1 MSKVFLLSLL
11 LLLSTVSATAR
22 KVVRVACVGN
32 SITYGTGIANRERD
46 AYPSQLQRLLGKDFV
61 VGNFGKPGATLLRHG
76 HRPYFLQ
83 TEFRDALQ
91 FKADI
96 AVIHLGINDT
106 DPRNWPNFR
115 DEFVS
120 DYVALMD
127 SLRKVN
133 PKVRIILA
141 RLTPIRY
148 DHPRFDSGTEL
159 WRREISQTID
169 RIAQAQGVE
178 LIDFYQPLIAH
189 PDWLSDGIHPDPR
202 GAKALAETVYKG
214 ITGNYG
220 GLQLAPIF
228 SDGMVLQRGGC
239 YIHGLANAGAN
250 VVVRY
255 NDQLLGK
262 TVANNRGEWRIWTVL
277 SQPVERG
284 VLTIAAGREVKRF
297 NDVAVGEV
305 WLCSGQSN
313 MAFPLKQSATA
324 QQTLTHCNDNGLRIF
339 NMRPRWETDN
349 VAWDSTALAEVD
361 ALCLF
366 APQSWHAAAPEIV
379 GDCSAVAYYMG
390 KMLRDSLKV
399 PVGIVCNA
407 VGGTPTEAWIDRPVL
422 EQHFS
427 PIFRHWNNN
436 DFVMDWVRSRAA
448 RNLALRPD
456 ARHPYHP
463 AYCYEA
469 GMRPLEGFTFK
480 GIVWYQGESNAHNAT
495 TYARLLR
502 LLEESWTQRFTQTAQ
517 ATARVSEGLDSL
529 TPALR
534 VQQLTF
540 ARQRPFYLV
549 QLSSIERPSWTWFRD
564 TQRRLARELHLPL
577 IVTSDKGLRHDVHP
591 PYKFEVGTRIGRAVL
606 RHDYGFAQSP
616 LSPEIVSALRAG
628 SSVWLTL
635 STPMPLTTSDQQPM
649 RTFEVA
655 GADEQ
660 FHPAVAEITATG
672 QIVLSSPAVRTP
684 CHVRYGW
691 QPFSEGNVVS
701 LQGLPLSTFRW
712 EVQ

>member
-1 MSKVFLLSLL
+1 MYKFLLSLF
-11 LLLSTVSATAR
+11 LLLSTLSATAR

-32 SITYGTGIANRERD
+32 SITYGTGIANREHD
-46 AYPSQLQRLLGKDFV
+46 AYPAQLQRMLGKDYV

-76 HRPYFLQ
+76 HRPYFQQ
-83 TEFRDALQ
+83 TEFRDAMQ
-91 FKADI
+91 FKGDI

-106 DPRNWPNFR
+106 DPRNWCNFR
-115 DEFVS
+115 DEFVG

-127 SLRKVN
+127 SLRQAN
-133 PKVRIILA
+133 PKVRIILS

-159 WRREISQTID
+159 WRREISETID
-169 RIAQAQGVE
+169 RIAASQGVE

-220 GLQLAPIF
+220 GLQLFALF

-239 YIHGLANAGAN
+239 YIQGVANAGAN
-250 VVVRY
+250 VVVSY
-255 NDQLLGK
+255 DGKELGK
-262 TVANNRGEWRIWTVL
+262 VVANNRGEWRIWTVL

-284 VLTIAAGREVKRF
+284 TLTIAAGREVKRF
-297 NDVAVGEV
+297 KDVAVGEV

-313 MAFPLKQSATA
+313 MAFKVKQAATA
-324 QQTLTHCNDNGLRIF
+324 QQALAQCNDNGLRLY
-339 NMRPRWETDN
+339 NMSPRWETDN
-349 VAWDSTALAEVD
+349 VSWDSTALAEVD
-361 ALCLF
+361 QLRLF
-366 APQSWHAAAPEIV
+366 EARPWSIASPESV
-379 GDCSAVAYYMG
+379 GDFSAVAYYMG

-407 VGGTPTEAWIDRPVL
+407 VGGTPTEAWVDRPVL

-427 PIFRHWNNN
+427 QIFRNWRGN
-436 DFVMDWVRSRAA
+436 DFVMDWVRGRAA
-448 RNLALRPD
+448 KNVALRPE

-469 GMRPLEGFTFK
+469 GMLPLEGYTFK
-480 GIVWYQGESNAHNAT
+480 GVAWYQGESNAHNAT

-549 QLSSIERPSWTWFRD
+549 QLSSIERPSWAWFRE
-564 TQRRLARELHLPL
+564 TQRSLAQELHLPL

-591 PYKFEVGTRIGRAVL
+591 PYKAEVGERLARAVL
-606 RHDYGFAQSP
+606 HNDYGFAQSP
-616 LSPEIVSALRAG
+616 LSPEVTAAHRAG

-635 STPMPLTTSDQQPM
+635 AAPMRLTTSDQQPM
-649 RTFEVA
+649 RTFEMA
-655 GADEQ
+655 GVDER
-660 FHPAVAEITATG
+660 FYPAVAEVTAGG
-672 QIVLSSPAVRTP
+672 QIVLSSSAVPTP
-684 CHVRYGW
+684 RYVRYGW

-701 LQGLPLSTFRW
+701 SQGLPLSTFRL
-712 EVQ
+712 VVK

>member
-76 HRPYFLQ
+76 HRPYFQQ

-115 DEFVS
+115 DEFAS

-127 SLRKVN
+127 SFRKVN

-159 WRREISQTID
+159 WRREISQTIE
-169 RIAQAQGVE
+169 RIAQAQGLE

-214 ITGNYG
+214 ITGNCG

-284 VLTIAAGREVKRF
+284 ILTIAAGR
-297 NDVAVGEV
+297 
-305 WLCSGQSN
+305 
-313 MAFPLKQSATA
+313 
-324 QQTLTHCNDNGLRIF
+324 
-339 NMRPRWETDN
+339 
-349 VAWDSTALAEVD
+349 
-361 ALCLF
+361 
-366 APQSWHAAAPEIV
+366 
-379 GDCSAVAYYMG
+379 
-390 KMLRDSLKV
+390 
-399 PVGIVCNA
+399 
-407 VGGTPTEAWIDRPVL
+407 
-422 EQHFS
+422 
-427 PIFRHWNNN
+427 
-436 DFVMDWVRSRAA
+436 
-448 RNLALRPD
+448 
-456 ARHPYHP
+456 
-463 AYCYEA
+463 
-469 GMRPLEGFTFK
+469 
-480 GIVWYQGESNAHNAT
+480 
-495 TYARLLR
+495 
-502 LLEESWTQRFTQTAQ
+502 
-517 ATARVSEGLDSL
+517 
-529 TPALR
+529 
-534 VQQLTF
+534 
-540 ARQRPFYLV
+540 
-549 QLSSIERPSWTWFRD
+549 
-564 TQRRLARELHLPL
+564 
-577 IVTSDKGLRHDVHP
+577 
-591 PYKFEVGTRIGRAVL
+591 
-606 RHDYGFAQSP
+606 
-616 LSPEIVSALRAG
+616 
-628 SSVWLTL
+628 
-635 STPMPLTTSDQQPM
+635 
-649 RTFEVA
+649 
-655 GADEQ
+655 
-660 FHPAVAEITATG
+660 
-672 QIVLSSPAVRTP
+672 
-684 CHVRYGW
+684 
-691 QPFSEGNVVS
+691 
-701 LQGLPLSTFRW
+701 
-712 EVQ
+712 

>member
-1 MSKVFLLSLL
+1 MYKFLLSLF
-11 LLLSTVSATAR
+11 LLLSTLSATAR

-32 SITYGTGIANRERD
+32 SITYGTGIANREHD
-46 AYPSQLQRLLGKDFV
+46 AYPAQLQRMLGKDYV

-76 HRPYFLQ
+76 HRPYFQQ
-83 TEFRDALQ
+83 TEFRDAMQ
-91 FKADI
+91 FKGDI

-106 DPRNWPNFR
+106 DPRNWCNFR
-115 DEFVS
+115 DEFVG

-127 SLRKVN
+127 SLRQAN
-133 PKVRIILA
+133 PKVRIILS

-159 WRREISQTID
+159 WRREISETID
-169 RIAQAQGVE
+169 RIAASQGVE

-220 GLQLAPIF
+220 GLQLSALF

-239 YIHGLANAGAN
+239 YIQGVANAGAN
-250 VVVRY
+250 VVVSY
-255 NDQLLGK
+255 DGKELGK
-262 TVANNRGEWRIWTVL
+262 TVANNRGEWRIWAVL

-284 VLTIAAGREVKRF
+284 TLTVAAGREVKRF
-297 NDVAVGEV
+297 KDVAVGEV

-313 MAFPLKQSATA
+313 MAFKVKQAATA
-324 QQTLTHCNDNGLRIF
+324 QQTLTQCNDNGLRLY
-339 NMRPRWETDN
+339 NMSPRWETDN
-349 VAWDSTALAEVD
+349 VSWDSTALAEVD
-361 ALCLF
+361 QLRLF
-366 APQSWHAAAPEIV
+366 EARPWSVASPESV
-379 GDCSAVAYYMG
+379 GDFSAVAYYMG

-407 VGGTPTEAWIDRPVL
+407 VGGTPTEAWVDRPVL
-422 EQHFS
+422 EQRFS
-427 PIFRHWNNN
+427 QIFRNWRGN
-436 DFVMDWVRSRAA
+436 DFVMDWVRGRAA
-448 RNLALRPD
+448 KNVALRPE

-469 GMRPLEGFTFK
+469 GMHPLEGYTFK
-480 GIVWYQGESNAHNAT
+480 GVAWYQGESNAHNAT
-495 TYARLLR
+495 TYAQLLR

-534 VQQLTF
+534 VQQLAF

-549 QLSSIERPSWTWFRD
+549 QLSSIERPSWAWFRE
-564 TQRRLARELHLPL
+564 TQRSLAQELHLPL

-591 PYKFEVGTRIGRAVL
+591 PYKAEVGERLARAVL
-606 RHDYGFAQSP
+606 HNDYGFAQSP
-616 LSPEIVSALRAG
+616 LSPEVTAAHRAG

-635 STPMPLTTSDQQPM
+635 AAPMRLTTSDQLPM
-649 RTFEVA
+649 RTFEMA
-655 GADEQ
+655 GVDER
-660 FHPAVAEITATG
+660 FYPAVAEVTAGG
-672 QIVLSSPAVRTP
+672 QIVLSSSAVSTP
-684 CHVRYGW
+684 RYVRYGW

-701 LQGLPLSTFRW
+701 SQGLPLSTFRL
-712 EVQ
+712 EVK

>member
-1 MSKVFLLSLL
+1 MYKFLLSLF
-11 LLLSTVSATAR
+11 LLLSTLSATAR

-32 SITYGTGIANRERD
+32 SITYGTGIANREHD
-46 AYPSQLQRLLGKDFV
+46 AYPAQLQRMLGRDYV

-76 HRPYFLQ
+76 HRPYFQQ
-83 TEFRDALQ
+83 TEFRDAMQ
-91 FKADI
+91 FKGDI

-106 DPRNWPNFR
+106 DPRNWCNFR
-115 DEFVS
+115 DEFVG

-127 SLRKVN
+127 SLRQAN
-133 PKVRIILA
+133 PKVRIILS

-189 PDWLSDGIHPDPR
+189 PDWLSDGIHPDSR

-220 GLQLAPIF
+220 GLQLSALF

-239 YIHGLANAGAN
+239 YIQGVANAGAN
-250 VVVRY
+250 VVVSY
-255 NDQLLGK
+255 DGKELGK
-262 TVANNRGEWRIWTVL
+262 TVANNRGEWRIWAVL

-284 VLTIAAGREVKRF
+284 TLTIAAGREVKRF
-297 NDVAVGEV
+297 KDVAVGEV

-313 MAFPLKQSATA
+313 MAFKVKQAATA
-324 QQTLTHCNDNGLRIF
+324 QQTLTQCNDNGLRLY
-339 NMRPRWETDN
+339 NMSPRWETDN
-349 VAWDSTALAEVD
+349 VSWDSTALAEVD
-361 ALCLF
+361 QLRFFEARPWSV
-366 APQSWHAAAPEIV
+366 ASPESV
-379 GDCSAVAYYMG
+379 GDFSAVAYYMG

-407 VGGTPTEAWIDRPVL
+407 VGGTPTEAWVDRPVL

-427 PIFRHWNNN
+427 QIFRNWRGN
-436 DFVMDWVRSRAA
+436 DFVMDWVRGRAA
-448 RNLALRPD
+448 KNVALRPE

-469 GMRPLEGFTFK
+469 GMRPLEGYTFK
-480 GIVWYQGESNAHNAT
+480 GVAWYQGESNAHNAT

-529 TPALR
+529 TPSLR
-534 VQQLTF
+534 VQQLAF

-606 RHDYGFAQSP
+606 CHDYGFVQSP

-672 QIVLSSPAVRTP
+672 QIVLSSPAVHTP
-684 CHVRYGW
+684 FHVRYGW

-701 LQGLPLSTFRW
+701 LQGLPLSTFRL
-712 EVQ
+712 VVK

>member
-1 MSKVFLLSLL
+1 MYKFLLSLF
-11 LLLSTVSATAR
+11 LLLSTLSATAR

-32 SITYGTGIANRERD
+32 SITYGTGIANREHD
-46 AYPSQLQRLLGKDFV
+46 AYPAQLQRMLGKDYV

-76 HRPYFLQ
+76 HRPYFQQ
-83 TEFRDALQ
+83 TEFRDAMQ
-91 FKADI
+91 FKGDI

-106 DPRNWPNFR
+106 DPRNWCNFR
-115 DEFVS
+115 DEFVG

-127 SLRKVN
+127 SLRQAN
-133 PKVRIILA
+133 PKVRIILS

-159 WRREISQTID
+159 WRREISETID
-169 RIAQAQGVE
+169 RIAASQGVE

-220 GLQLAPIF
+220 GLQLSALF

-239 YIHGLANAGAN
+239 YIQGVANAGAN
-250 VVVRY
+250 VVVSY
-255 NDQLLGK
+255 DGKELGK
-262 TVANNRGEWRIWTVL
+262 VVANNRGEWRIWAVL

-284 VLTIAAGREVKRF
+284 TLTIAAGREVKRF
-297 NDVAVGEV
+297 KDVAVGEV

-313 MAFPLKQSATA
+313 MAFKVKQAATA
-324 QQTLTHCNDNGLRIF
+324 QQTLTQCNDNGLRLY
-339 NMRPRWETDN
+339 NMSPRWETDN
-349 VAWDSTALAEVD
+349 VSWDSTALAEVD
-361 ALCLF
+361 QLRLF
-366 APQSWHAAAPEIV
+366 EARPWSVASPESV
-379 GDCSAVAYYMG
+379 GDFSAVAYYMG

-407 VGGTPTEAWIDRPVL
+407 VGGTPTEAWVDRPVL

-427 PIFRHWNNN
+427 QIFRNWRGN
-436 DFVMDWVRSRAA
+436 DFVMDWVRGRAA
-448 RNLALRPD
+448 KNVALRPE

-469 GMRPLEGFTFK
+469 GMRPLEGYTFK
-480 GIVWYQGESNAHNAT
+480 GAAWYQGESNAHNAT

-549 QLSSIERPSWTWFRD
+549 QLSSIERPSWAWFRE
-564 TQRRLARELHLPL
+564 TQRSLAQELHLPL

-591 PYKFEVGTRIGRAVL
+591 PYKAEVGERLARAVL
-606 RHDYGFAQSP
+606 HNDYGFAQSP
-616 LSPEIVSALRAG
+616 LSPEVTAAHRAG

-635 STPMPLTTSDQQPM
+635 AAPMRLTTSDQLPM
-649 RTFEVA
+649 RTFEMA
-655 GADEQ
+655 GVDER
-660 FHPAVAEITATG
+660 FYPAVAEVTASG
-672 QIVLSSPAVRTP
+672 QIVLSSSAVPTP
-684 CHVRYGW
+684 RYVRYGW

-701 LQGLPLSTFRW
+701 SQGLPLSTFRL
-712 EVQ
+712 VVK

>member
-1 MSKVFLLSLL
+1 MYKFLLSLF
-11 LLLSTVSATAR
+11 LLLSTLSATAR

-32 SITYGTGIANRERD
+32 SITYGTGIANREQD
-46 AYPSQLQRLLGKDFV
+46 AYPAQLQRMLGKDYV

-76 HRPYFLQ
+76 HRPYFQQ
-83 TEFRDALQ
+83 TEFRDAMQ
-91 FKADI
+91 FKGDI

-106 DPRNWPNFR
+106 DPRNWCNFR
-115 DEFVS
+115 DEFVG

-127 SLRKVN
+127 SLRQAN
-133 PKVRIILA
+133 PKVRIILS

-159 WRREISQTID
+159 WRREISETID
-169 RIAQAQGVE
+169 RIAASQGVE

-220 GLQLAPIF
+220 GLQLSALF

-239 YIHGLANAGAN
+239 YIQGVANAGAN
-250 VVVRY
+250 VVVSY
-255 NDQLLGK
+255 DGKELGK
-262 TVANNRGEWRIWTVL
+262 VVANNRGEWRIWAVL

-284 VLTIAAGREVKRF
+284 TLTIAAGREVKRF
-297 NDVAVGEV
+297 KDVAVGEV

-313 MAFPLKQSATA
+313 MAFKVKQAATA
-324 QQTLTHCNDNGLRIF
+324 QQTLTQCNDNGLRLY
-339 NMRPRWETDN
+339 NMSPRWETDN
-349 VAWDSTALAEVD
+349 VSWDSTALAEVD
-361 ALCLF
+361 QLRLF
-366 APQSWHAAAPEIV
+366 EARPWSVASPESV
-379 GDCSAVAYYMG
+379 GDFSAVAYYMG

-407 VGGTPTEAWIDRPVL
+407 VGGTPTEAWVDRPVL

-427 PIFRHWNNN
+427 QIFRNWRGN
-436 DFVMDWVRSRAA
+436 DFVMDWVRGRAA
-448 RNLALRPD
+448 KNVALRPE

-469 GMRPLEGFTFK
+469 GMHPLEGYTFK
-480 GIVWYQGESNAHNAT
+480 GVAWYQGESNAHNAT
-495 TYARLLR
+495 TYAQLLR

-534 VQQLTF
+534 VQQLTY

-549 QLSSIERPSWTWFRD
+549 QLSSIERPSWAWFRE
-564 TQRRLARELHLPL
+564 TQRSLAQELHLPL

-591 PYKFEVGTRIGRAVL
+591 PYKAEVGERLARAVL
-606 RHDYGFAQSP
+606 HNDYGFAQSP
-616 LSPEIVSALRAG
+616 LSPEVTAAHRAG

-635 STPMPLTTSDQQPM
+635 AAPMRLTTSDQLPM
-649 RTFEVA
+649 RTFEMA
-655 GADEQ
+655 GVDER
-660 FHPAVAEITATG
+660 FYPAVAEVTAG
-672 QIVLSSPAVRTP
+672 GKIVLSSSAVPTP
-684 CHVRYGW
+684 RYVRYGW

-701 LQGLPLSTFRW
+701 SQGLPLSTFRL
-712 EVQ
+712 VVK

>member
-1 MSKVFLLSLL
+1 MYKFLLSLF
-11 LLLSTVSATAR
+11 LLLSTLSATAR

-32 SITYGTGIANRERD
+32 SITYGTGIANREHD
-46 AYPSQLQRLLGKDFV
+46 AYPAQLQRMLGKDYV

-76 HRPYFLQ
+76 HRPYFQQ
-83 TEFRDALQ
+83 TEFRDAMQ
-91 FKADI
+91 FKGDI

-106 DPRNWPNFR
+106 DPRNWCNFR
-115 DEFVS
+115 DEFVG

-127 SLRKVN
+127 SLRQAN
-133 PKVRIILA
+133 PKVRIILS

-159 WRREISQTID
+159 WRREISETID
-169 RIAQAQGVE
+169 RIAASQGVE

-220 GLQLAPIF
+220 GLQLSALF

-239 YIHGLANAGAN
+239 YIQGVANAGAN
-250 VVVRY
+250 VVVSY
-255 NDQLLGK
+255 EGKELGK
-262 TVANNRGEWRIWTVL
+262 VVANNRGEWRIWAVL

-284 VLTIAAGREVKRF
+284 TLTIAAGREVKRF
-297 NDVAVGEV
+297 KDVAVGEV

-313 MAFPLKQSATA
+313 MAFKVKQAATA
-324 QQTLTHCNDNGLRIF
+324 QQTLTQCNDNGLRLY
-339 NMRPRWETDN
+339 NMSPRWETDN
-349 VAWDSTALAEVD
+349 VSWDSTALAEMD
-361 ALCLF
+361 QLRLF
-366 APQSWHAAAPEIV
+366 EARPWRVASPESV
-379 GDCSAVAYYMG
+379 GDFSAVAYYMG

-407 VGGTPTEAWIDRPVL
+407 VGGTPTEAWVDRPVL

-427 PIFRHWNNN
+427 QIFRNWRGN
-436 DFVMDWVRSRAA
+436 DFVMDWVRGRAA
-448 RNLALRPD
+448 KNVALRPE

-469 GMRPLEGFTFK
+469 GMRLLEGYTFK
-480 GIVWYQGESNAHNAT
+480 GVAWYQGESNAHNAT

-529 TPALR
+529 TSALR

-549 QLSSIERPSWTWFRD
+549 QLSSIERPSWAWFRE
-564 TQRRLARELHLPL
+564 TQRSLAQELHLPL

-591 PYKFEVGTRIGRAVL
+591 PYKAEVGERLARAVL
-606 RHDYGFAQSP
+606 HNDYGFAQSP
-616 LSPEIVSALRAG
+616 LSPEVTAAHRAG

-635 STPMPLTTSDQQPM
+635 AAPMRLTTSDQQPM
-649 RTFEVA
+649 RTFEMA
-655 GADEQ
+655 GVDER
-660 FHPAVAEITATG
+660 FYPAVAEVTAGG
-672 QIVLSSPAVRTP
+672 QIVLSSSAVPTP
-684 CHVRYGW
+684 RYVRYGW

-701 LQGLPLSTFRW
+701 SQGLPLSTFRL
-712 EVQ
+712 EVK

>member
-1 MSKVFLLSLL
+1 MYKFLLSLF
-11 LLLSTVSATAR
+11 LLLSTLSATAR

-32 SITYGTGIANRERD
+32 SITYGTGIANREQD
-46 AYPSQLQRLLGKDFV
+46 AYPAQLQRMLGKDYV

-76 HRPYFLQ
+76 HRPYFQQ
-83 TEFRDALQ
+83 TEFRDAMQ
-91 FKADI
+91 FKGDI

-106 DPRNWPNFR
+106 DPRNWCNFR
-115 DEFVS
+115 DEFVG

-127 SLRKVN
+127 SLRQAN
-133 PKVRIILA
+133 PKVRIILS

-159 WRREISQTID
+159 WRREISETID
-169 RIAQAQGVE
+169 RIAASQGVE

-220 GLQLAPIF
+220 GLQLSALF

-239 YIHGLANAGAN
+239 YIQGVANAGAN
-250 VVVRY
+250 VVVSY
-255 NDQLLGK
+255 DGKELGK
-262 TVANNRGEWRIWTVL
+262 VVANNRGEWRIWAVL

-284 VLTIAAGREVKRF
+284 TLTIAAGREVKRF
-297 NDVAVGEV
+297 KDVAVGEV

-313 MAFPLKQSATA
+313 MAFKVKQAATA
-324 QQTLTHCNDNGLRIF
+324 QQTLTQCNDNGLRLY
-339 NMRPRWETDN
+339 NMSPRWETDN
-349 VAWDSTALAEVD
+349 VSWDSTALAEVD
-361 ALCLF
+361 QLRLF
-366 APQSWHAAAPEIV
+366 EARPWSVASPESV
-379 GDCSAVAYYMG
+379 GDFSAVAYYMG

-407 VGGTPTEAWIDRPVL
+407 VGGTPTEAWVDRPVL

-427 PIFRHWNNN
+427 QIFRNWRGN
-436 DFVMDWVRSRAA
+436 DFVMDWVRGRAA
-448 RNLALRPD
+448 KNVALRPE

-469 GMRPLEGFTFK
+469 GMHPLEGYTFK
-480 GIVWYQGESNAHNAT
+480 GVAWYQGESNAHNAT
-495 TYARLLR
+495 TYAQLLR

-534 VQQLTF
+534 VQQLAF

-549 QLSSIERPSWTWFRD
+549 QLSSIERPSWAWFRE
-564 TQRRLARELHLPL
+564 TQRSLAQELHLPL

-591 PYKFEVGTRIGRAVL
+591 PYKAEVGERLARAVL
-606 RHDYGFAQSP
+606 HNDYGFAQSP
-616 LSPEIVSALRAG
+616 LSPEVTAAHRAG

-635 STPMPLTTSDQQPM
+635 AAPMRLTTSDQLPM
-649 RTFEVA
+649 RTFEMA
-655 GADEQ
+655 GVDER
-660 FHPAVAEITATG
+660 FYPAVAEVTAGG
-672 QIVLSSPAVRTP
+672 QIVLSSSAVSTP
-684 CHVRYGW
+684 RYVRYGW

-701 LQGLPLSTFRW
+701 SQGLPLSTFRL
-712 EVQ
+712 EVK

>member
-1 MSKVFLLSLL
+1 MYKFLLSLF
-11 LLLSTVSATAR
+11 LLLSTLSATAR

-32 SITYGTGIANRERD
+32 SITYGTGIANREHD
-46 AYPSQLQRLLGKDFV
+46 AYPAQLQRMLGRDYV

-76 HRPYFLQ
+76 HRPYFQQ
-83 TEFRDALQ
+83 TEFRDAMQ
-91 FKADI
+91 FKGDI

-106 DPRNWPNFR
+106 DPRNWCNFR
-115 DEFVS
+115 DEFVG

-127 SLRKVN
+127 SLRQAN
-133 PKVRIILA
+133 PKVRIILS

-189 PDWLSDGIHPDPR
+189 PDWLSDGIHPDSR

-220 GLQLAPIF
+220 GLQLSALF

-239 YIHGLANAGAN
+239 YIQGVANAGAN
-250 VVVRY
+250 VVVSY
-255 NDQLLGK
+255 DGKELGK
-262 TVANNRGEWRIWTVL
+262 TVANNRGEWRIWAVL

-284 VLTIAAGREVKRF
+284 TLTIAAGREVKRF
-297 NDVAVGEV
+297 KDVAVGEV

-313 MAFPLKQSATA
+313 MAFKVKQAATA
-324 QQTLTHCNDNGLRIF
+324 QQTLTQCNDNGLRLY
-339 NMRPRWETDN
+339 NMSPRWETDN
-349 VAWDSTALAEVD
+349 VSWDSTALAEVD
-361 ALCLF
+361 QLRFFEARPWSV
-366 APQSWHAAAPEIV
+366 ASPESV
-379 GDCSAVAYYMG
+379 GDFSAVAYYMG

-407 VGGTPTEAWIDRPVL
+407 VGGTPTEAWVDRPVL

-427 PIFRHWNNN
+427 QIFRNWRGN
-436 DFVMDWVRSRAA
+436 DFVMDWVRGRAA
-448 RNLALRPD
+448 KNVALRPE

-469 GMRPLEGFTFK
+469 GMRPLEGYTFK
-480 GIVWYQGESNAHNAT
+480 GVAWYQGESNAHNAT

-549 QLSSIERPSWTWFRD
+549 QLSSIERPSWAWFRE
-564 TQRRLARELHLPL
+564 TQRSLAQELHLPL

-591 PYKFEVGTRIGRAVL
+591 PYKAEVGERLARAVL
-606 RHDYGFAQSP
+606 HNNYGFAQSP
-616 LSPEIVSALRAG
+616 LSPEVTAAHRAG

-635 STPMPLTTSDQQPM
+635 AAPVRLTTSDQQPM
-649 RTFEVA
+649 RTFEMA
-655 GADEQ
+655 GVDER
-660 FHPAVAEITATG
+660 FYPAVAEVTAGG
-672 QIVLSSPAVRTP
+672 QIVLSSSAVPTP
-684 CHVRYGW
+684 RYVRYGW
-691 QPFSEGNVVS
+691 QSFSEGNVVS
-701 LQGLPLSTFRW
+701 SQGLPLSTFRL
-712 EVQ
+712 VVK

>member
-1 MSKVFLLSLL
+1 MYKFLLSLF
-11 LLLSTVSATAR
+11 LLLSTLSATAR

-32 SITYGTGIANRERD
+32 SITYGTGIANREHD
-46 AYPSQLQRLLGKDFV
+46 AYPAQLQRMLGKDYV

-76 HRPYFLQ
+76 HRPYFQQ
-83 TEFRDALQ
+83 TEFRDAMQ
-91 FKADI
+91 FKGDI

-106 DPRNWPNFR
+106 DPRNWCNFR
-115 DEFVS
+115 DEFVG

-127 SLRKVN
+127 SLRQAN
-133 PKVRIILA
+133 PKVRIILS

-159 WRREISQTID
+159 WRREISETID
-169 RIAQAQGVE
+169 RIAASQGVE

-220 GLQLAPIF
+220 GLQLSALF

-239 YIHGLANAGAN
+239 YIQGVANAGAN
-250 VVVRY
+250 VVVSY
-255 NDQLLGK
+255 DGKELGK

-284 VLTIAAGREVKRF
+284 TLTIAAGREVKRF
-297 NDVAVGEV
+297 KDVAVGEV

-313 MAFPLKQSATA
+313 MAFKVKQAATA
-324 QQTLTHCNDNGLRIF
+324 QQTLTQCNDNGLRLY
-339 NMRPRWETDN
+339 NMSPRWETDN
-349 VAWDSTALAEVD
+349 VSWDSTALAEVD
-361 ALCLF
+361 QLRFFEARPWSV
-366 APQSWHAAAPEIV
+366 ASPESV
-379 GDCSAVAYYMG
+379 GDFSAVAYYMG

-407 VGGTPTEAWIDRPVL
+407 VGGTPTEAWVDRPVL
-422 EQHFS
+422 EQRFS
-427 PIFRHWNNN
+427 QIFRNWRGN
-436 DFVMDWVRSRAA
+436 DFVMDWVRGRAA
-448 RNLALRPD
+448 KNVALRPE

-469 GMRPLEGFTFK
+469 GMRPLEGYTFK
-480 GIVWYQGESNAHNAT
+480 GAAWYQGESNAHNVT

-534 VQQLTF
+534 VQQLAF

-549 QLSSIERPSWTWFRD
+549 QLSSIERPSWAWFRE
-564 TQRRLARELHLPL
+564 TQRSLAQELHLPL

-591 PYKFEVGTRIGRAVL
+591 PYKAEVGERLARAVL
-606 RHDYGFAQSP
+606 HNDYGFAQSP
-616 LSPEIVSALRAG
+616 LSPEVTAAHRAG

-635 STPMPLTTSDQQPM
+635 AAPMRLTTSDQLPM
-649 RTFEVA
+649 RTFEMA
-655 GADEQ
+655 GVDER
-660 FHPAVAEITATG
+660 FYPAVAEVTAGG
-672 QIVLSSPAVRTP
+672 QIVLSSSAVSTP
-684 CHVRYGW
+684 RYVRYGW

-701 LQGLPLSTFRW
+701 SQGLPLSTFRL
-712 EVQ
+712 EVK

>member
-1 MSKVFLLSLL
+1 MYKFLLSLF
-11 LLLSTVSATAR
+11 LLLSTLSATAR

-32 SITYGTGIANRERD
+32 SITYGTGIANREQD
-46 AYPSQLQRLLGKDFV
+46 AYPAQLQRMLGKDYV

-76 HRPYFLQ
+76 HRPYFQQ
-83 TEFRDALQ
+83 TEFRDAMQ
-91 FKADI
+91 FKGEI

-115 DEFVS
+115 DEFVG

-127 SLRKVN
+127 SLRQAN
-133 PKVRIILA
+133 PKVRIILS

-159 WRREISQTID
+159 WRREISETID
-169 RIAQAQGVE
+169 RIAASQGVE

-189 PDWLSDGIHPDPR
+189 PDWLSDGIHPDSR

-220 GLQLAPIF
+220 GLQLSPLF

-239 YIHGLANAGAN
+239 YIQGLANAGAN
-250 VVVRY
+250 VVVSY
-255 NDQLLGK
+255 DGKELGK
-262 TVANNRGEWRIWTVL
+262 AVTNNRGEWRIWAVL

-284 VLTIAAGREVKRF
+284 TLTIAAGRDVKRF
-297 NDVAVGEV
+297 KDVAVGEV

-313 MAFPLKQSATA
+313 MAFKVKQAATA
-324 QQTLTHCNDNGLRIF
+324 QQTLTQCNDNGLRLY
-339 NMRPRWETDN
+339 NMSPRWETDN
-349 VAWDSTALAEVD
+349 VSWDSTALAEMD
-361 ALCLF
+361 QLRLF
-366 APQSWHAAAPEIV
+366 EARPWSVASPESV
-379 GDCSAVAYYMG
+379 GDFSAVAYYMG

-407 VGGTPTEAWIDRPVL
+407 VGGTPTEAWVDRPVL

-427 PIFRHWNNN
+427 QIFRNWRGN
-436 DFVMDWVRSRAA
+436 DFVMDWVRGRAA
-448 RNLALRPD
+448 KNVALRPE

-469 GMRPLEGFTFK
+469 GMRPLEGYTFK
-480 GIVWYQGESNAHNAT
+480 GVTWYQGESNAHNAT

-517 ATARVSEGLDSL
+517 ATARVSEGLDSM

-534 VQQLTF
+534 VQQLAF
-540 ARQRPFYLV
+540 AKKHPFYLV
-549 QLSSIERPSWTWFRD
+549 QLSSIERPSWAWFRE
-564 TQRRLARELHLPL
+564 TQRSLAQELHLPL

-591 PYKFEVGTRIGRAVL
+591 PYKAEVGERLARAVL
-606 RHDYGFAQSP
+606 HNDYGFAQSP
-616 LSPEIVSALRAG
+616 QSPEVTTAHRAG

-635 STPMPLTTSDQQPM
+635 AAPMRLTTSDQLPM

-655 GADEQ
+655 GVDER
-660 FHPAVAEITATG
+660 FYPAVAEVTAGG
-672 QIVLSSPAVRTP
+672 QIVLSSSAVPTP
-684 CHVRYGW
+684 RYVRYGW

-701 LQGLPLSTFRW
+701 SQGLPLSTFRL
-712 EVQ
+712 EVK

>member
-1 MSKVFLLSLL
+1 MYKFLLSLF
-11 LLLSTVSATAR
+11 LLLSTLSATAR

-32 SITYGTGIANRERD
+32 SITYGTGIANREHD
-46 AYPSQLQRLLGKDFV
+46 AYPAQLQRMLGKDYV

-76 HRPYFLQ
+76 HRPYFQQ
-83 TEFRDALQ
+83 TEFRDAMQ
-91 FKADI
+91 FKGDI

-106 DPRNWPNFR
+106 DPRNWCNFR
-115 DEFVS
+115 DEFVG

-127 SLRKVN
+127 SLRQAN
-133 PKVRIILA
+133 PKVRIILS

-159 WRREISQTID
+159 WRREISETID
-169 RIAQAQGVE
+169 RIAASQGVE

-220 GLQLAPIF
+220 GLQLSALF

-239 YIHGLANAGAN
+239 YIQGVANAGAN
-250 VVVRY
+250 VVVSY
-255 NDQLLGK
+255 DGKELGK
-262 TVANNRGEWRIWTVL
+262 VVANNRGEWRIWTVL

-284 VLTIAAGREVKRF
+284 TLTIAAGREVKRF
-297 NDVAVGEV
+297 KDVAVGEV

-313 MAFPLKQSATA
+313 MAFKVKQAATA
-324 QQTLTHCNDNGLRIF
+324 QQTLTQCNDNGLRLY
-339 NMRPRWETDN
+339 NMSPRWETDN
-349 VAWDSTALAEVD
+349 VSWDSTALAEVD
-361 ALCLF
+361 QLRLF
-366 APQSWHAAAPEIV
+366 EARPWSVASPESV
-379 GDCSAVAYYMG
+379 GDFSAVAYYMG

-407 VGGTPTEAWIDRPVL
+407 VGGTPTEAWVDRPVL

-427 PIFRHWNNN
+427 QIFRNWRGN
-436 DFVMDWVRSRAA
+436 DFVMDWVRGRAA
-448 RNLALRPD
+448 KNVALRPE

-469 GMRPLEGFTFK
+469 GMRPLEGYTFK
-480 GIVWYQGESNAHNAT
+480 GVAWYQGESNAHNAT

-534 VQQLTF
+534 VQQLAF

-549 QLSSIERPSWTWFRD
+549 QLSSIERPSWAWFRE
-564 TQRRLARELHLPL
+564 TQRSLAQELHLPL

-591 PYKFEVGTRIGRAVL
+591 PYKAEVGERLARAVL
-606 RHDYGFAQSP
+606 HNDYGFAQSP
-616 LSPEIVSALRAG
+616 LSPEVTAAHRAG

-635 STPMPLTTSDQQPM
+635 AAPMRLTTTDQQPM
-649 RTFEVA
+649 RTFEMA

-672 QIVLSSPAVRTP
+672 QIVLSSPAVHTP
-684 CHVRYGW
+684 FHVRYGW

-701 LQGLPLSTFRW
+701 LQGLPLSTFRL
-712 EVQ
+712 EVK

>member
-1 MSKVFLLSLL
+1 MYKFLLSLF
-11 LLLSTVSATAR
+11 LLLSTLSATAR

-32 SITYGTGIANRERD
+32 SITYGTGIANREHD
-46 AYPSQLQRLLGKDFV
+46 AYPAQLQRMLGKDYV

-76 HRPYFLQ
+76 HRPYFQQ
-83 TEFRDALQ
+83 TEFRDAMQ
-91 FKADI
+91 FKGDI

-106 DPRNWPNFR
+106 DPRNWCNFR
-115 DEFVS
+115 DEFVG

-127 SLRKVN
+127 SLRQAN
-133 PKVRIILA
+133 PKVRIILS

-159 WRREISQTID
+159 WRREISETID
-169 RIAQAQGVE
+169 RIAASQGVE

-220 GLQLAPIF
+220 GLQLSALF

-239 YIHGLANAGAN
+239 YIQGVANAGAN
-250 VVVRY
+250 VVVSY
-255 NDQLLGK
+255 EGKELGK
-262 TVANNRGEWRIWTVL
+262 VVANNRGEWRIWAVL

-284 VLTIAAGREVKRF
+284 TLTIAAGREVKRF
-297 NDVAVGEV
+297 KDVAVGEV

-313 MAFPLKQSATA
+313 MAFKVKQAATA
-324 QQTLTHCNDNGLRIF
+324 QQTLTQCNDNGLRLY
-339 NMRPRWETDN
+339 NMSPRWETDN
-349 VAWDSTALAEVD
+349 VSWDSTALAEMD
-361 ALCLF
+361 QLRLF
-366 APQSWHAAAPEIV
+366 EARPWSVASPESV
-379 GDCSAVAYYMG
+379 GDFSAVAYYMG

-407 VGGTPTEAWIDRPVL
+407 VGGTPTEAWVDRPVL

-427 PIFRHWNNN
+427 QIFRNWRGN
-436 DFVMDWVRSRAA
+436 DFVMDWVRGRAA
-448 RNLALRPD
+448 KNVALRPE

-469 GMRPLEGFTFK
+469 GMRLLEGYTFK
-480 GIVWYQGESNAHNAT
+480 GVAWYQGESNAHNAT

-529 TPALR
+529 THALR
-534 VQQLTF
+534 VQQLAF

-549 QLSSIERPSWTWFRD
+549 QLSSIERPSWAWFRE
-564 TQRRLARELHLPL
+564 TQRSLAQELHLPL

-591 PYKFEVGTRIGRAVL
+591 PYKAEVGERLARAVL
-606 RHDYGFAQSP
+606 HNDYGFAQSP
-616 LSPEIVSALRAG
+616 LSPEVTAAHRAG

-635 STPMPLTTSDQQPM
+635 AAPMRLTTSDQQPM
-649 RTFEVA
+649 RTFEMA
-655 GADEQ
+655 GVDER
-660 FHPAVAEITATG
+660 FYPAVAEVTASG
-672 QIVLSSPAVRTP
+672 QIVLSSSAVPTP
-684 CHVRYGW
+684 RYVRYGW

-701 LQGLPLSTFRW
+701 SQGLPLSTFRL
-712 EVQ
+712 EVK

>member
-1 MSKVFLLSLL
+1 MYKFLLSLF
-11 LLLSTVSATAR
+11 LLLSTLSATAR

-32 SITYGTGIANRERD
+32 SITYGTGIANREYD
-46 AYPSQLQRLLGKDFV
+46 AYPAQLQRMLGKDYV

-76 HRPYFLQ
+76 HRPYFQQ
-83 TEFRDALQ
+83 TEFRDAMQ
-91 FKADI
+91 FKGDI

-106 DPRNWPNFR
+106 DPRNWCNFR
-115 DEFVS
+115 DEFVG

-127 SLRKVN
+127 SLRQAN
-133 PKVRIILA
+133 PKVRIILS

-159 WRREISQTID
+159 WRREISETID
-169 RIAQAQGVE
+169 RIAASQGVE

-220 GLQLAPIF
+220 GLQLSALF

-239 YIHGLANAGAN
+239 YIQGVANAGAN
-250 VVVRY
+250 VVVSY
-255 NDQLLGK
+255 DGKELGK

-284 VLTIAAGREVKRF
+284 TLTIAAGREVKRF
-297 NDVAVGEV
+297 KDVAVGEV

-313 MAFPLKQSATA
+313 MAFKVKQAATA
-324 QQTLTHCNDNGLRIF
+324 QQTLTQCNDNGLRLY
-339 NMRPRWETDN
+339 NMSPRWETDN
-349 VAWDSTALAEVD
+349 VSWDSTALAEVD
-361 ALCLF
+361 QLRFFEARPWSI
-366 APQSWHAAAPEIV
+366 ASPESV
-379 GDCSAVAYYMG
+379 GDFSAVAYYMG

-407 VGGTPTEAWIDRPVL
+407 VGGTPTEAWVDRPVL

-427 PIFRHWNNN
+427 QIFRNWRGN
-436 DFVMDWVRSRAA
+436 DFMMDWVRGRAA
-448 RNLALRPD
+448 KNVALRPE

-469 GMRPLEGFTFK
+469 GMRPLEGYTFK
-480 GIVWYQGESNAHNAT
+480 GVAWYQGESNAHNAT

-502 LLEESWTQRFTQTAQ
+502 LLEEGWTQRFTQTAQ

-534 VQQLTF
+534 VQQLAF

-549 QLSSIERPSWTWFRD
+549 QLSSIERPSWAWFRE
-564 TQRRLARELHLPL
+564 TQRSLAQELHLPL

-591 PYKFEVGTRIGRAVL
+591 PYKAEVGERLARAVL
-606 RHDYGFAQSP
+606 HNNYGFAQSP
-616 LSPEIVSALRAG
+616 LSPEVTAAHRAG

-635 STPMPLTTSDQQPM
+635 AAPMRLTTSDQQPM
-649 RTFEVA
+649 RTFEMA
-655 GADEQ
+655 GVDER
-660 FHPAVAEITATG
+660 FYPAVAEVTAGG
-672 QIVLSSPAVRTP
+672 QIVLSSSAVPTP
-684 CHVRYGW
+684 RYVRYGW

-701 LQGLPLSTFRW
+701 SQGLPLSTFRL
-712 EVQ
+712 EVK

>member
-1 MSKVFLLSLL
+1 MYKFLLSLF
-11 LLLSTVSATAR
+11 LLLSTLSATAR

-32 SITYGTGIANRERD
+32 SITYGTGIANREHD
-46 AYPSQLQRLLGKDFV
+46 AYPAQLQRMLGKDYV

-76 HRPYFLQ
+76 HRPYFQQ
-83 TEFRDALQ
+83 TEFRDAMQ
-91 FKADI
+91 FKGDI
-96 AVIHLGINDT
+96 AVVHLGINDT
-106 DPRNWPNFR
+106 DPRNWCNFR
-115 DEFVS
+115 DEFVG

-127 SLRKVN
+127 SLRQAN
-133 PKVRIILA
+133 PKVRIILS

-159 WRREISQTID
+159 WRREISETID
-169 RIAQAQGVE
+169 RIAASQGVE

-220 GLQLAPIF
+220 GLQLSALF

-239 YIHGLANAGAN
+239 YIQGVANAGAN
-250 VVVRY
+250 VVVSY
-255 NDQLLGK
+255 EGKELGK
-262 TVANNRGEWRIWTVL
+262 VVANNRGEWRIWAVL

-284 VLTIAAGREVKRF
+284 TLTIAAGREVKRF
-297 NDVAVGEV
+297 KDVAVGEV

-313 MAFPLKQSATA
+313 MAFKVKQAATA
-324 QQTLTHCNDNGLRIF
+324 QQALAQCNDNGLRLY
-339 NMRPRWETDN
+339 NMSPRWETDN
-349 VAWDSTALAEVD
+349 VSWDSTALAEVD
-361 ALCLF
+361 QLRLF
-366 APQSWHAAAPEIV
+366 EARPWSIASPESV
-379 GDCSAVAYYMG
+379 GDFSAVAYYMG

-407 VGGTPTEAWIDRPVL
+407 VGGTPTEAWVDRPVL

-427 PIFRHWNNN
+427 QIFRNWRGN
-436 DFVMDWVRSRAA
+436 DFVMDWVRGRAA
-448 RNLALRPD
+448 KNVALRPE

-469 GMRPLEGFTFK
+469 GMRPLEGYTFK
-480 GIVWYQGESNAHNAT
+480 GVAWYQGESNAHNAT

-534 VQQLTF
+534 VQQLAF

-549 QLSSIERPSWTWFRD
+549 QLSSIERPSWAWFRE
-564 TQRRLARELHLPL
+564 TQRSLAQELHLPL

-591 PYKFEVGTRIGRAVL
+591 PYKAEVGERLARAVL
-606 RHDYGFAQSP
+606 HNNYGFAQSP
-616 LSPEIVSALRAG
+616 LSPEVTAAHRAG

-635 STPMPLTTSDQQPM
+635 ATPIRLTTSDQLPM
-649 RTFEVA
+649 RTFEMA
-655 GADEQ
+655 GVDER
-660 FHPAVAEITATG
+660 FYPAVAEVTAGG
-672 QIVLSSPAVRTP
+672 QIVLSSSAVPTP
-684 CHVRYGW
+684 RYVRYGW

-701 LQGLPLSTFRW
+701 SQGLPLSTFRL
-712 EVQ
+712 EVK

>member
-1 MSKVFLLSLL
+1 MYKYLLSFLL
-11 LLLSTVSATAR
+11 LLTTLSATAR

-32 SITYGTGIANRERD
+32 SITYGTGIANRELD
-46 AYPSQLQRLLGKDFV
+46 AYPSQLQRMLGKDYL

-76 HRPYFLQ
+76 HRPYFQQ

-91 FKADI
+91 FKGDI

-115 DEFVS
+115 DEFVG

-127 SLRKVN
+127 SLRQAN
-133 PKVRIILA
+133 PKVRIILS

-159 WRREISQTID
+159 WRREISETID
-169 RIAQAQGVE
+169 RIAASQGVE
-178 LIDFYQPLIAH
+178 LIDFYQPLIVH
-189 PDWLSDGIHPDPR
+189 PDWLGDGIHPGPR

-220 GLQLAPIF
+220 GLQLSPLF

-239 YIHGLANAGAN
+239 YVQGLANAGAN
-250 VVVRY
+250 VVVSY
-255 NDQLLGK
+255 NGRELGK
-262 TVANNRGEWRIWTVL
+262 AVANNRGEWRIWAAL
-277 SQPVERG
+277 SQPVESG
-284 VLTIAAGREVKRF
+284 TLTIAAGREVKRF
-297 NDVAVGEV
+297 KDVAVGEV

-313 MAFPLKQSATA
+313 MAFKVKQAETA
-324 QQTLTHCNDNGLRIF
+324 QQTIAQCNDKGLRLY
-339 NMRPRWETDN
+339 NMSPRWETDN
-349 VAWDSTALAEVD
+349 VSWDSTALAEVD
-361 ALCLF
+361 QLRLF
-366 APQSWHAAAPEIV
+366 EAHPWKVASPESV
-379 GDCSAVAYYMG
+379 GDFSAVAYYMG

-422 EQHFS
+422 EEHFS
-427 PIFRHWNNN
+427 QIFRNWRGN
-436 DFVMDWVRSRAA
+436 DFVMDWVRGRAA
-448 RNLALRPD
+448 KNVALRPE

-469 GMRPLEGFTFK
+469 GMRPLEGYTFK
-480 GIVWYQGESNAHNAT
+480 GVAWYQGESNAHNAT

-517 ATARVSEGLDSL
+517 ATERVVVGLDSL
-529 TPALR
+529 TPQLR
-534 VQQLTF
+534 LQQLAF
-540 ARQRPFYLV
+540 AKKHPFYLV
-549 QLSSIERPSWTWFRD
+549 QLSSIERPSWPWFRE
-564 TQRRLARELHLPL
+564 TQRSLAQELHLPL
-577 IVTSDKGLRHDVHP
+577 IVTSDKGLRRDVHP
-591 PYKFEVGTRIGRAVL
+591 PYKAEVGERLGRAVL
-606 RHDYGFAQSP
+606 RNDYGFAQSP
-616 LSPEIVSALRAG
+616 LSPEVTSALRAG

-635 STPMPLTTSDQQPM
+635 ATPIRLITSDQHPM

-655 GADEQ
+655 GADER
-660 FHPAVAEITATG
+660 FYPAVAEVTPAG
-672 QIVLSSPAVRTP
+672 QLVLSAEAVKLPRY
-684 CHVRYGW
+684 VRYGW

-701 LQGLPLSTFRW
+701 SQGLPLSTFRM
-712 EVQ
+712 EVK

>member
-1 MSKVFLLSLL
+1 MYKFLLSLF
-11 LLLSTVSATAR
+11 LLLSTLSATAR

-32 SITYGTGIANRERD
+32 SITYGTGIANREHD
-46 AYPSQLQRLLGKDFV
+46 AYPAQLQRMLGKDYV

-76 HRPYFLQ
+76 HRPYFQQ
-83 TEFRDALQ
+83 TEFRDAMQ
-91 FKADI
+91 FKGDI

-106 DPRNWPNFR
+106 DPRNWCNFR
-115 DEFVS
+115 DEFVG

-127 SLRKVN
+127 SLRQAN
-133 PKVRIILA
+133 PKVRIILS

-159 WRREISQTID
+159 WRREISEAID
-169 RIAQAQGVE
+169 RIAASQGVE

-220 GLQLAPIF
+220 GLQLSALF

-239 YIHGLANAGAN
+239 YIQGVANAGAN
-250 VVVRY
+250 VVVSY
-255 NDQLLGK
+255 DGKELGK

-284 VLTIAAGREVKRF
+284 TLTIAAGREVKRF
-297 NDVAVGEV
+297 KDVAVGEV

-313 MAFPLKQSATA
+313 MAFKVKQAATA
-324 QQTLTHCNDNGLRIF
+324 QQTLTQCNDNGLRLY
-339 NMRPRWETDN
+339 NMSPRWETDN
-349 VAWDSTALAEVD
+349 VSWDSTALAEVD
-361 ALCLF
+361 QLRLF
-366 APQSWHAAAPEIV
+366 EARPWSAASPESV
-379 GDCSAVAYYMG
+379 GDFSAVAYYMG

-407 VGGTPTEAWIDRPVL
+407 VGGTPTEAWVDRPVL

-427 PIFRHWNNN
+427 QIFRNWRGN
-436 DFVMDWVRSRAA
+436 DFVMDWVRGRAA
-448 RNLALRPD
+448 KNVALRPE

-469 GMRPLEGFTFK
+469 GMRPLEGYTFK
-480 GIVWYQGESNAHNAT
+480 GVAWYQGESNAHNVT

-534 VQQLTF
+534 VQQLAF

-549 QLSSIERPSWTWFRD
+549 QLSSIERPSWAWFRE
-564 TQRRLARELHLPL
+564 TQRSLAQELHLPL

-591 PYKFEVGTRIGRAVL
+591 PYKAEVGERLARAVL
-606 RHDYGFAQSP
+606 HNDYGFAQSP
-616 LSPEIVSALRAG
+616 LSPEVTAAHRAG

-635 STPMPLTTSDQQPM
+635 AAPMRLTTSDQQPM
-649 RTFEVA
+649 RTFEMA
-655 GADEQ
+655 GVDER
-660 FHPAVAEITATG
+660 FYPAVAEVTASG
-672 QIVLSSPAVRTP
+672 QIVLSSSAVPTP
-684 CHVRYGW
+684 RYVRYGW

-701 LQGLPLSTFRW
+701 SQGLPLSTFRL
-712 EVQ
+712 EVK

>member
-1 MSKVFLLSLL
+1 MYKFLLSLF
-11 LLLSTVSATAR
+11 LLLSTLSATAR

-32 SITYGTGIANRERD
+32 SITYGTGIANREHD
-46 AYPSQLQRLLGKDFV
+46 AYPAQLQRMLGKDYV

-76 HRPYFLQ
+76 HRPYFQQ
-83 TEFRDALQ
+83 TEFRDAMQ
-91 FKADI
+91 FKGDI

-106 DPRNWPNFR
+106 DPRNWCNFR
-115 DEFVS
+115 DEFVG

-127 SLRKVN
+127 SLRQAN
-133 PKVRIILA
+133 PKVRIILS

-159 WRREISQTID
+159 WRREISETID
-169 RIAQAQGVE
+169 RIAASQGVE

-189 PDWLSDGIHPDPR
+189 PDWLSDGIHPDSR
-202 GAKALAETVYKG
+202 GAKVLAETVYKG

-220 GLQLAPIF
+220 GLQLSALF

-239 YIHGLANAGAN
+239 YIQGVANAGAN
-250 VVVRY
+250 VVVSY
-255 NDQLLGK
+255 DGKELGK
-262 TVANNRGEWRIWTVL
+262 VVANNRGEWRIWAVL

-284 VLTIAAGREVKRF
+284 TLTIAAGREVKRF
-297 NDVAVGEV
+297 KDVAVGEV

-313 MAFPLKQSATA
+313 MAFKVKQAATA
-324 QQTLTHCNDNGLRIF
+324 QQTLTQCNDNGLRLY
-339 NMRPRWETDN
+339 NMSPRWETDN
-349 VAWDSTALAEVD
+349 VSWDSTALAEVD
-361 ALCLF
+361 QLRLF
-366 APQSWHAAAPEIV
+366 EARPWSVASPESV
-379 GDCSAVAYYMG
+379 GDFSAVAYYMG

-407 VGGTPTEAWIDRPVL
+407 VGGTPTEAWVDRPVL

-427 PIFRHWNNN
+427 QIFRNWRGN
-436 DFVMDWVRSRAA
+436 DFVMDWVRGRAA
-448 RNLALRPD
+448 KNVALRPE

-469 GMRPLEGFTFK
+469 GMRPLEGYTFK
-480 GIVWYQGESNAHNAT
+480 GAAWYQGESNAHNAT

-534 VQQLTF
+534 VQQLAF

-549 QLSSIERPSWTWFRD
+549 QLSSIERPSWAWFRE
-564 TQRRLARELHLPL
+564 TQRSLAQELHLPL

-591 PYKFEVGTRIGRAVL
+591 PYKAEVGERLARAVL
-606 RHDYGFAQSP
+606 HNNYGFAQSP
-616 LSPEIVSALRAG
+616 LSPEVTAAHRAG

-635 STPMPLTTSDQQPM
+635 AAPVRLTTSDQQPM
-649 RTFEVA
+649 RTFEMA
-655 GADEQ
+655 GVDER
-660 FHPAVAEITATG
+660 FYPAVAEVTAGG
-672 QIVLSSPAVRTP
+672 QIVLSSSAVPTP
-684 CHVRYGW
+684 RYVRYGW
-691 QPFSEGNVVS
+691 QSFSEGNVVS
-701 LQGLPLSTFRW
+701 SQGLPLSTFRL
-712 EVQ
+712 VVK

>member
-1 MSKVFLLSLL
+1 MYKFLLSLF
-11 LLLSTVSATAR
+11 LLLSTLSATAR

-32 SITYGTGIANRERD
+32 SITYGTGIANREQD
-46 AYPSQLQRLLGKDFV
+46 AYPAQLQRMLGKDYV

-76 HRPYFLQ
+76 HRPYFQQ
-83 TEFRDALQ
+83 TEFRDAMQ
-91 FKADI
+91 FKGDI

-106 DPRNWPNFR
+106 DPRNWCNFR
-115 DEFVS
+115 DEFVG

-127 SLRKVN
+127 SLRQAN
-133 PKVRIILA
+133 PKVRIILS
-141 RLTPIRY
+141 RLTPIRD

-159 WRREISQTID
+159 WRREISETID
-169 RIAQAQGVE
+169 RIAASQGVE

-220 GLQLAPIF
+220 GLQLSALF

-239 YIHGLANAGAN
+239 YIQGVANAGAN
-250 VVVRY
+250 VVVSY
-255 NDQLLGK
+255 DGKELGK
-262 TVANNRGEWRIWTVL
+262 VVANNRGEWRIWAVL

-284 VLTIAAGREVKRF
+284 TLTIAAGREVKRF
-297 NDVAVGEV
+297 KDVAVGEV

-313 MAFPLKQSATA
+313 MAFKVKQAATA
-324 QQTLTHCNDNGLRIF
+324 QQTLTQCNDNGLRLY
-339 NMRPRWETDN
+339 NMSPRWETDN
-349 VAWDSTALAEVD
+349 VSWDSTALAEVD
-361 ALCLF
+361 QLRLF
-366 APQSWHAAAPEIV
+366 EARPWSVASPESV
-379 GDCSAVAYYMG
+379 GDFSAVAYYMG

-407 VGGTPTEAWIDRPVL
+407 VGGTPTEAWVDRPVL

-427 PIFRHWNNN
+427 QIFRNWRGN
-436 DFVMDWVRSRAA
+436 DFVMDWVRGRAA
-448 RNLALRPD
+448 KNVALRPE

-469 GMRPLEGFTFK
+469 GMHPLEGYTFK
-480 GIVWYQGESNAHNAT
+480 GVAWYQGESNAHNAT
-495 TYARLLR
+495 TYAQLLR

-534 VQQLTF
+534 VQQLAF

-549 QLSSIERPSWTWFRD
+549 QLSSIERPSWAWFRE
-564 TQRRLARELHLPL
+564 TQRSLAQELHLPL

-591 PYKFEVGTRIGRAVL
+591 PYKAEVGERLARAVL
-606 RHDYGFAQSP
+606 HNDYGFAQSP
-616 LSPEIVSALRAG
+616 LSPEVTAAHRAG

-635 STPMPLTTSDQQPM
+635 AAPMRLTTSDQLPM
-649 RTFEVA
+649 RTFEMA
-655 GADEQ
+655 GVDER
-660 FHPAVAEITATG
+660 FYPAVAEVTAGG
-672 QIVLSSPAVRTP
+672 QIVLSSSAVSTP
-684 CHVRYGW
+684 RYVRYGW

-701 LQGLPLSTFRW
+701 SQGLPLSTFRL
-712 EVQ
+712 EVK

>member
-1 MSKVFLLSLL
+1 MYKFLLSLF
-11 LLLSTVSATAR
+11 LLLSTLSATAR

-32 SITYGTGIANRERD
+32 SITYGTGIANREHD
-46 AYPSQLQRLLGKDFV
+46 AYPAQLQRMLGKDYV

-76 HRPYFLQ
+76 HRPYFQQ
-83 TEFRDALQ
+83 TEFRDAMQ
-91 FKADI
+91 FKGEI

-115 DEFVS
+115 DEFVG

-127 SLRKVN
+127 SLRQAN
-133 PKVRIILA
+133 PKVRIILS

-159 WRREISQTID
+159 WRREISETID
-169 RIAQAQGVE
+169 RIAASQGVE

-189 PDWLSDGIHPDPR
+189 PDWLSDGIHPDSR
-202 GAKALAETVYKG
+202 GAKALAETVDKG

-220 GLQLAPIF
+220 GLQLSPLF

-239 YIHGLANAGAN
+239 YIQGLANAGAN
-250 VVVRY
+250 VVVSY
-255 NDQLLGK
+255 DGKELGK
-262 TVANNRGEWRIWTVL
+262 AVTNNRGEWRIWAVL

-284 VLTIAAGREVKRF
+284 TLTIAAGREVKRF
-297 NDVAVGEV
+297 KDVAVGEV

-313 MAFPLKQSATA
+313 MAFKVKQAATA
-324 QQTLTHCNDNGLRIF
+324 QQTLTQCNDNGLRLY
-339 NMRPRWETDN
+339 NMSPRWETDN
-349 VAWDSTALAEVD
+349 VSWDSTALAEVD
-361 ALCLF
+361 QLRLF
-366 APQSWHAAAPEIV
+366 EARPWSAASPESV
-379 GDCSAVAYYMG
+379 GDFSAVAYYMG

-407 VGGTPTEAWIDRPVL
+407 VGGTPTEAWVDRPVL

-427 PIFRHWNNN
+427 QIFRNWRGN
-436 DFVMDWVRSRAA
+436 DFVMDWVRGRAA
-448 RNLALRPD
+448 KNVALRPE

-469 GMRPLEGFTFK
+469 GMRPLEGYTFK
-480 GIVWYQGESNAHNAT
+480 GVTWYQGESNAHNAT

-517 ATARVSEGLDSL
+517 ATARVSEGLDSM

-534 VQQLTF
+534 VQQLAF
-540 ARQRPFYLV
+540 AKKHPFYLV
-549 QLSSIERPSWTWFRD
+549 QLSSIERPSWAWFRE
-564 TQRRLARELHLPL
+564 TQRSLAQELHLPL

-591 PYKFEVGTRIGRAVL
+591 PYKAEVGERLARAVL
-606 RHDYGFAQSP
+606 HNDYGFAQSP
-616 LSPEIVSALRAG
+616 LSPEVTAAHRAG

-635 STPMPLTTSDQQPM
+635 AAPMRLTTSDHQPM
-649 RTFEVA
+649 RTFEMA
-655 GADEQ
+655 GVDER
-660 FHPAVAEITATG
+660 FYPAVAEVTAGG
-672 QIVLSSPAVRTP
+672 QIVLSSSAVPTP
-684 CHVRYGW
+684 RYVRYGW

-701 LQGLPLSTFRW
+701 SQGLPLSTFRL
-712 EVQ
+712 VVK

>member
-1 MSKVFLLSLL
+1 MYKFLLSLF
-11 LLLSTVSATAR
+11 LLLSTLSATAR

-32 SITYGTGIANRERD
+32 SITYGTGIANREHD
-46 AYPSQLQRLLGKDFV
+46 AYPAQLQRMLGKDYV

-76 HRPYFLQ
+76 HRPYFQQ
-83 TEFRDALQ
+83 TEFRDAMQ
-91 FKADI
+91 FKGDI

-106 DPRNWPNFR
+106 DPRNWCNFR
-115 DEFVS
+115 DEFVG

-127 SLRKVN
+127 SLRQAN
-133 PKVRIILA
+133 PKVRIILS

-159 WRREISQTID
+159 WRREISETID
-169 RIAQAQGVE
+169 RIAASQGVE

-189 PDWLSDGIHPDPR
+189 PDWLSDGIHPDSR
-202 GAKALAETVYKG
+202 GAKVLAETVYKG

-220 GLQLAPIF
+220 GLQLSALF

-239 YIHGLANAGAN
+239 YIQGVANAGAN
-250 VVVRY
+250 VVVSY
-255 NDQLLGK
+255 DGKELGK
-262 TVANNRGEWRIWTVL
+262 TVANNRGEWRIWAVL

-284 VLTIAAGREVKRF
+284 TLTIAAGREVKRF
-297 NDVAVGEV
+297 KDVAVGEV

-313 MAFPLKQSATA
+313 MAFKVKQAATA
-324 QQTLTHCNDNGLRIF
+324 QQTLTQCNDNGLRLY
-339 NMRPRWETDN
+339 NMSPRWETDN
-349 VAWDSTALAEVD
+349 VSWDSTALAEVD
-361 ALCLF
+361 QLRLF
-366 APQSWHAAAPEIV
+366 EARPWSVASPESV
-379 GDCSAVAYYMG
+379 GDFSAVAYYMG

-407 VGGTPTEAWIDRPVL
+407 VGGTPTEAWVDRPVL

-427 PIFRHWNNN
+427 QIFRNWRGN
-436 DFVMDWVRSRAA
+436 DFVMDWVRGRAA
-448 RNLALRPD
+448 KNVALRPE

-469 GMRPLEGFTFK
+469 GMRPLEGYTFK
-480 GIVWYQGESNAHNAT
+480 GAAWYQGESNAHNAT

-534 VQQLTF
+534 VQQLAF

-549 QLSSIERPSWTWFRD
+549 QLSSIERPSWAWFRE
-564 TQRRLARELHLPL
+564 TQRSLAQELHLPL

-591 PYKFEVGTRIGRAVL
+591 PYKAEVGERLARAVL
-606 RHDYGFAQSP
+606 HNDYGFAQSP
-616 LSPEIVSALRAG
+616 LSPEVTAAHRAG

-635 STPMPLTTSDQQPM
+635 AAPMRLTTTDQQPM
-649 RTFEVA
+649 RTFEMA
-655 GADEQ
+655 GVDER
-660 FHPAVAEITATG
+660 FYPAVAEVTAGG
-672 QIVLSSPAVRTP
+672 QIVLSSSAVPTP
-684 CHVRYGW
+684 RYVRYGW

-701 LQGLPLSTFRW
+701 SQGLPLSTFRL
-712 EVQ
+712 EVK

>member
-1 MSKVFLLSLL
+1 MYKFLLSLF
-11 LLLSTVSATAR
+11 LLLSTLSATAR

-32 SITYGTGIANRERD
+32 SITYGTGIANREHD
-46 AYPSQLQRLLGKDFV
+46 AYPAQLQRMLGKDYV

-76 HRPYFLQ
+76 HRPYFQQ
-83 TEFRDALQ
+83 TEFRDAMQ
-91 FKADI
+91 FKGDI

-106 DPRNWPNFR
+106 DPRNWCNFR
-115 DEFVS
+115 DEFVG

-127 SLRKVN
+127 SLRQAN
-133 PKVRIILA
+133 PKVRIILS

-159 WRREISQTID
+159 WRREISETID
-169 RIAQAQGVE
+169 RIAASQGVE

-189 PDWLSDGIHPDPR
+189 PDWLSDGIHPDSR
-202 GAKALAETVYKG
+202 GAKVLAETVYKG

-220 GLQLAPIF
+220 GLQLSALF

-239 YIHGLANAGAN
+239 YIQGVANAGAN
-250 VVVRY
+250 VVVSY
-255 NDQLLGK
+255 DGKELGK
-262 TVANNRGEWRIWTVL
+262 TVANNRGEWRIWAVL

-284 VLTIAAGREVKRF
+284 TLTIAAGREVKRF
-297 NDVAVGEV
+297 KDVAVGEV

-313 MAFPLKQSATA
+313 MAFKVKQAATA
-324 QQTLTHCNDNGLRIF
+324 QQTLTQCNDNGLRLY
-339 NMRPRWETDN
+339 NMSPRWETDN
-349 VAWDSTALAEVD
+349 VSWDSTALAEVD
-361 ALCLF
+361 QLRLF
-366 APQSWHAAAPEIV
+366 EARPWSVASPESV
-379 GDCSAVAYYMG
+379 GDFSAVAYYMG

-407 VGGTPTEAWIDRPVL
+407 VGGTPTEAWVDRPVL

-427 PIFRHWNNN
+427 QIFRNWRGN
-436 DFVMDWVRSRAA
+436 DFVMDWVRGRAA
-448 RNLALRPD
+448 KNVALRPE

-469 GMRPLEGFTFK
+469 GMRPLEGYTFK
-480 GIVWYQGESNAHNAT
+480 GAAWYQGESNAHNAT

-529 TPALR
+529 TPSLR
-534 VQQLTF
+534 VQQLAF

-549 QLSSIERPSWTWFRD
+549 QLSSIERPSWAWFRE
-564 TQRRLARELHLPL
+564 TQRSLAQELHLPL

-591 PYKFEVGTRIGRAVL
+591 PYKAEVGERLARAVL
-606 RHDYGFAQSP
+606 HNDYGFAQSP
-616 LSPEIVSALRAG
+616 LSPEVTAAHRAG

-635 STPMPLTTSDQQPM
+635 AAPMRLTTTDQQPM
-649 RTFEVA
+649 RTFEMA
-655 GADEQ
+655 GVDER
-660 FHPAVAEITATG
+660 FYPAVAEVTAGG
-672 QIVLSSPAVRTP
+672 QIVLSSSAVPTP
-684 CHVRYGW
+684 RYVRYGW

-701 LQGLPLSTFRW
+701 SQGLPLSTFRL
-712 EVQ
+712 EVK

>member
-1 MSKVFLLSLL
+1 MYKFLLSLF
-11 LLLSTVSATAR
+11 LLLSTLSATAR

-32 SITYGTGIANRERD
+32 SITYGTGIANREQD
-46 AYPSQLQRLLGKDFV
+46 AYPAQLQRMLGKDYV

-76 HRPYFLQ
+76 HRPYFQQ
-83 TEFRDALQ
+83 TEFRDAMQ
-91 FKADI
+91 FKGDI

-106 DPRNWPNFR
+106 DPRNWCNFR
-115 DEFVS
+115 DEFVG

-127 SLRKVN
+127 SLRQAN
-133 PKVRIILA
+133 PKVRIILS

-159 WRREISQTID
+159 WRREISGTID
-169 RIAQAQGVE
+169 RIAASQGVE

-220 GLQLAPIF
+220 GLQLSPLF

-239 YIHGLANAGAN
+239 YIQGVANAGAN
-250 VVVRY
+250 VVVSY
-255 NDQLLGK
+255 DGKELGK
-262 TVANNRGEWRIWTVL
+262 VVANNRGEWRIWAVL

-284 VLTIAAGREVKRF
+284 TLTIAAGREVKRF
-297 NDVAVGEV
+297 KDVAVGEV

-313 MAFPLKQSATA
+313 MAFKVKQAATA
-324 QQTLTHCNDNGLRIF
+324 QQTLTQCNDNGLRLY
-339 NMRPRWETDN
+339 NMSPRWETDN
-349 VAWDSTALAEVD
+349 VSWDSTALAEVD
-361 ALCLF
+361 QLRFFEARPWSV
-366 APQSWHAAAPEIV
+366 ASPESV
-379 GDCSAVAYYMG
+379 GDFSAVAYYMG

-407 VGGTPTEAWIDRPVL
+407 VGGTPTEAWVDRPVL

-427 PIFRHWNNN
+427 QIFRNWRGN
-436 DFVMDWVRSRAA
+436 DFVMDWVRGRAA
-448 RNLALRPD
+448 KNVALRPE

-469 GMRPLEGFTFK
+469 GMRPLEGYTFK
-480 GIVWYQGESNAHNAT
+480 GVAWYQGASNAHNVT

-502 LLEESWTQRFTQTAQ
+502 LLEESWMQRFTQTAQ

-534 VQQLTF
+534 VQQLAF

-549 QLSSIERPSWTWFRD
+549 QLSSIERPSWAWFRE
-564 TQRRLARELHLPL
+564 TQRSLAQELHLPL

-591 PYKFEVGTRIGRAVL
+591 PYKAEVGERLARAVL
-606 RHDYGFAQSP
+606 HNDYGFAQSP
-616 LSPEIVSALRAG
+616 LSPEVTAAHRAG

-635 STPMPLTTSDQQPM
+635 AAPMRLTTSDQLPM
-649 RTFEVA
+649 RTFEMA
-655 GADEQ
+655 GVDER
-660 FHPAVAEITATG
+660 FYPAVAEVTASG
-672 QIVLSSPAVRTP
+672 QIVLSSSAVPTP
-684 CHVRYGW
+684 RYVRYGW

-701 LQGLPLSTFRW
+701 SEGLPLSTFRL
-712 EVQ
+712 EVK

>member
-127 SLRKVN
+127 SFRKVN

-159 WRREISQTID
+159 WRREISQTIE
-169 RIAQAQGVE
+169 RIAQAQGLE

-214 ITGNYG
+214 ITGNCG

-284 VLTIAAGREVKRF
+284 ILTIAAGREVKCF

-349 VAWDSTALAEVD
+349 VSWDSTALAEVD
-361 ALCLF
+361 ALRLF
-366 APQSWHAAAPEIV
+366 TPQSWRAAAPEIV

-390 KMLRDSLKV
+390 NMLRDSLKV

-427 PIFRHWNNN
+427 SIFRHWNNN

-529 TPALR
+529 TPSLR
-534 VQQLTF
+534 VQQLAF

-606 RHDYGFAQSP
+606 CHDYGFAQSP

-672 QIVLSSPAVRTP
+672 QIVLSSPAVHTP

-701 LQGLPLSTFRW
+701 LQGLPLSTFRL

>member
-1 MSKVFLLSLL
+1 MYKFLLSLF
-11 LLLSTVSATAR
+11 LLLSTLSATAR

-32 SITYGTGIANRERD
+32 SITYGTGIANREHD
-46 AYPSQLQRLLGKDFV
+46 AYPAQLQRMLGKDYV

-76 HRPYFLQ
+76 HRPYFQQ
-83 TEFRDALQ
+83 TEFRDAMQ
-91 FKADI
+91 FKGDI

-115 DEFVS
+115 DEFVG

-127 SLRKVN
+127 SLRQAN
-133 PKVRIILA
+133 PKVRIILS

-159 WRREISQTID
+159 WRREISETID
-169 RIAQAQGVE
+169 RIAASQGVE

-220 GLQLAPIF
+220 GLQLSALF

-239 YIHGLANAGAN
+239 YIQGVANAGAN
-250 VVVRY
+250 VVVSY
-255 NDQLLGK
+255 EGKELGK
-262 TVANNRGEWRIWTVL
+262 VVANNRGEWRIWAVL

-284 VLTIAAGREVKRF
+284 TLTIAAGREVKRF
-297 NDVAVGEV
+297 KDVAVGEV

-313 MAFPLKQSATA
+313 MAFKVKQAATA
-324 QQTLTHCNDNGLRIF
+324 QQTLTQCNDNGLRLY
-339 NMRPRWETDN
+339 NMSPRWETDN
-349 VAWDSTALAEVD
+349 VSWDSTALAEMD
-361 ALCLF
+361 QLRLF
-366 APQSWHAAAPEIV
+366 EARPWSVASPESV
-379 GDCSAVAYYMG
+379 GDFSAVAYYMG

-407 VGGTPTEAWIDRPVL
+407 VGGTPTEAWVDRPVL

-427 PIFRHWNNN
+427 QIFRNWRGN
-436 DFVMDWVRSRAA
+436 DFVMDWVRGRAA
-448 RNLALRPD
+448 KNVALRPE

-469 GMRPLEGFTFK
+469 GMRLLEGYTFK
-480 GIVWYQGESNAHNAT
+480 GVAWYQGESNAHNAT

-529 TPALR
+529 THALR
-534 VQQLTF
+534 VQQLAF

-549 QLSSIERPSWTWFRD
+549 QLSSIERPSWAWFRE
-564 TQRRLARELHLPL
+564 TQRSLAQELHLPL

-591 PYKFEVGTRIGRAVL
+591 PYKAEVGERLARAVL
-606 RHDYGFAQSP
+606 HNDYGFAQSP
-616 LSPEIVSALRAG
+616 LSPEVTAAHRAG

-635 STPMPLTTSDQQPM
+635 AAPMRLTTSDQQPM
-649 RTFEVA
+649 RTFEMA
-655 GADEQ
+655 GVDER
-660 FHPAVAEITATG
+660 FYPAVAEVTASG
-672 QIVLSSPAVRTP
+672 QIVLSSSAVPTP
-684 CHVRYGW
+684 RYVRYGW

-701 LQGLPLSTFRW
+701 SQGLPLSTFRL
-712 EVQ
+712 EVK

>member
-1 MSKVFLLSLL
+1 MYKFLLSLF
-11 LLLSTVSATAR
+11 LLLSTLSATAR

-32 SITYGTGIANRERD
+32 SITYGTGIANREHD
-46 AYPSQLQRLLGKDFV
+46 AYPAQLQRMLGKDYV

-76 HRPYFLQ
+76 HRPYFQQ
-83 TEFRDALQ
+83 TEFRDAMQ
-91 FKADI
+91 FKGDI

-106 DPRNWPNFR
+106 DPRNWCNFR
-115 DEFVS
+115 DEFVG

-127 SLRKVN
+127 SLRQAN
-133 PKVRIILA
+133 PKVRIILS

-159 WRREISQTID
+159 WRREISETID
-169 RIAQAQGVE
+169 RIAASQGVE

-189 PDWLSDGIHPDPR
+189 PDWLSDGIHPDSR

-220 GLQLAPIF
+220 GLQLSALF

-239 YIHGLANAGAN
+239 YIQGVANAGAN
-250 VVVRY
+250 VVVSY
-255 NDQLLGK
+255 DGKELGK
-262 TVANNRGEWRIWTVL
+262 VVANNRGEWRIWAVL

-284 VLTIAAGREVKRF
+284 TLTIAAGREVKRF
-297 NDVAVGEV
+297 KDVAVGEV

-313 MAFPLKQSATA
+313 MAFKVKQAATA
-324 QQTLTHCNDNGLRIF
+324 QQTLTQCNDNGLRLY
-339 NMRPRWETDN
+339 NMSPRWETDN
-349 VAWDSTALAEVD
+349 VSWDSTALAEVD
-361 ALCLF
+361 QLRLF
-366 APQSWHAAAPEIV
+366 EARPWSVASPESV
-379 GDCSAVAYYMG
+379 GDFSAVAYYMG

-407 VGGTPTEAWIDRPVL
+407 VGGTPTEAWVDRPVL

-427 PIFRHWNNN
+427 QIFRNWRGN
-436 DFVMDWVRSRAA
+436 DFVMDWVRGRAA
-448 RNLALRPD
+448 KNVALRPE

-469 GMRPLEGFTFK
+469 GMRPLEGYTFK
-480 GIVWYQGESNAHNAT
+480 GVAWYQGESNAHNAT

-534 VQQLTF
+534 VQQLAF

-549 QLSSIERPSWTWFRD
+549 QLSSIERPSWAWFRE
-564 TQRRLARELHLPL
+564 TQRSLAQELHLPL

-591 PYKFEVGTRIGRAVL
+591 PYKAEVGERLARAVL
-606 RHDYGFAQSP
+606 HNDYGFAQSP
-616 LSPEIVSALRAG
+616 LSPEVTAAHRAG

-635 STPMPLTTSDQQPM
+635 AAPMRLTTTDQQPM
-649 RTFEVA
+649 RTFEMA
-655 GADEQ
+655 GVDER
-660 FHPAVAEITATG
+660 FYPAVAEVTAGG
-672 QIVLSSPAVRTP
+672 QIVLSSSAVPTP
-684 CHVRYGW
+684 RYVRYGW

-701 LQGLPLSTFRW
+701 SQGLPLSTFRL
-712 EVQ
+712 EVK

>member
-1 MSKVFLLSLL
+1 MNKFLLSLF
-11 LLLSTVSATAR
+11 LLLSTLSATAR

-32 SITYGTGIANRERD
+32 SITYGTGIANREHD
-46 AYPSQLQRLLGKDFV
+46 AYPAQLQRMLGKDYV

-76 HRPYFLQ
+76 HRPYFQQ
-83 TEFRDALQ
+83 TEFRDARQ
-91 FKADI
+91 FKGDI

-106 DPRNWPNFR
+106 DPRNWCNFR
-115 DEFVS
+115 DEFVG

-127 SLRKVN
+127 SLRQAN
-133 PKVRIILA
+133 PKVRIILS

-148 DHPRFDSGTEL
+148 DHPRFASGTEL
-159 WRREISQTID
+159 WRREISETID
-169 RIAQAQGVE
+169 RIAASQGVE

-220 GLQLAPIF
+220 GLQLSALF

-239 YIHGLANAGAN
+239 YIQGVANAGAN
-250 VVVRY
+250 VVVSY
-255 NDQLLGK
+255 DGKELGK
-262 TVANNRGEWRIWTVL
+262 TVANNRGEWRIWAVL

-284 VLTIAAGREVKRF
+284 TLTVAAGREVKRF
-297 NDVAVGEV
+297 KDVAVGEV

-313 MAFPLKQSATA
+313 MAFKVKQAATA
-324 QQTLTHCNDNGLRIF
+324 QQTLTQCNDNGLRLY
-339 NMRPRWETDN
+339 NMSPRWETDN
-349 VAWDSTALAEVD
+349 VSWDSTALAEVD
-361 ALCLF
+361 QLRLF
-366 APQSWHAAAPEIV
+366 EARPWSVASPESV
-379 GDCSAVAYYMG
+379 GDFSAVAYYMG

-407 VGGTPTEAWIDRPVL
+407 VGGTPTEAWVDRPVL

-427 PIFRHWNNN
+427 QIFRNWRGN
-436 DFVMDWVRSRAA
+436 DFVMDWVRGRAA
-448 RNLALRPD
+448 KNVALRPE

-469 GMRPLEGFTFK
+469 GMHPLEGYTFK
-480 GIVWYQGESNAHNAT
+480 GVAWYQGESNAHNAT
-495 TYARLLR
+495 TYAQLLR

-549 QLSSIERPSWTWFRD
+549 QLSSIERPSWAWFRE
-564 TQRRLARELHLPL
+564 TQRSLAQELHLPL

-591 PYKFEVGTRIGRAVL
+591 PYKAEVGERLARAVL
-606 RHDYGFAQSP
+606 HNNYGFAQSP
-616 LSPEIVSALRAG
+616 LSPEVTAAHRAG

-635 STPMPLTTSDQQPM
+635 AAPMRLTTSDQQPM
-649 RTFEVA
+649 RTFEMA
-655 GADEQ
+655 GVDER
-660 FHPAVAEITATG
+660 FYPAVAEVTAGG
-672 QIVLSSPAVRTP
+672 QIVLSSSAVPTP
-684 CHVRYGW
+684 RYVRYGW

-701 LQGLPLSTFRW
+701 SQGLPLSTFRL
-712 EVQ
+712 EVK

>member
-1 MSKVFLLSLL
+1 MYKFLLSLF
-11 LLLSTVSATAR
+11 LLLSTLSATAR

-32 SITYGTGIANRERD
+32 SITYGTGIANREQD
-46 AYPSQLQRLLGKDFV
+46 AYPAQLQRMLGKDYV

-76 HRPYFLQ
+76 HRPYFQQ
-83 TEFRDALQ
+83 TEFRDAMQ
-91 FKADI
+91 FKGDI

-106 DPRNWPNFR
+106 DPRNWCNFR
-115 DEFVS
+115 DEFVG

-127 SLRKVN
+127 SLRQAN
-133 PKVRIILA
+133 PKVRIILS

-159 WRREISQTID
+159 WRREISETID
-169 RIAQAQGVE
+169 RIAASQGVE

-220 GLQLAPIF
+220 GLQLSALF

-239 YIHGLANAGAN
+239 YIQGVANAGAN
-250 VVVRY
+250 VVVSY
-255 NDQLLGK
+255 EGKELGK
-262 TVANNRGEWRIWTVL
+262 VVANNRGEWRIWAVL
-277 SQPVERG
+277 SQPEERG
-284 VLTIAAGREVKRF
+284 TLTIAAGREVKRF
-297 NDVAVGEV
+297 KDVAVGEV

-313 MAFPLKQSATA
+313 MAFKVKQAATA
-324 QQTLTHCNDNGLRIF
+324 QQTLTQCNDNGLRLY
-339 NMRPRWETDN
+339 NMSSRWETDN
-349 VAWDSTALAEVD
+349 VSWDSTALAEVD
-361 ALCLF
+361 QLRLF
-366 APQSWHAAAPEIV
+366 EARPWSVASPESV
-379 GDCSAVAYYMG
+379 GDFSAVAYYMG

-407 VGGTPTEAWIDRPVL
+407 VGGTPTEAWVDRPVL

-427 PIFRHWNNN
+427 QIFRNWRGN
-436 DFVMDWVRSRAA
+436 DFVMDWVRGRAA
-448 RNLALRPD
+448 KNVALRPE

-469 GMRPLEGFTFK
+469 GMHPLEGYTFK
-480 GIVWYQGESNAHNAT
+480 GVAWYQGESNAHNAT

-529 TPALR
+529 THALR
-534 VQQLTF
+534 VQQLAF
-540 ARQRPFYLV
+540 ARQRSFYLV
-549 QLSSIERPSWTWFRD
+549 QLSSIERPSWAWFRE
-564 TQRRLARELHLPL
+564 TQRSLAQELHLPL

-591 PYKFEVGTRIGRAVL
+591 PYKAEVGERLARAVL
-606 RHDYGFAQSP
+606 HNDYGFAQSP
-616 LSPEIVSALRAG
+616 LSPEVTAAHRAG

-635 STPMPLTTSDQQPM
+635 AAPMRLTTSDQQPM
-649 RTFEVA
+649 RTFEMA
-655 GADEQ
+655 GVDER
-660 FHPAVAEITATG
+660 FYPAVAEVTASG
-672 QIVLSSPAVRTP
+672 QIVLSSSAVPTP
-684 CHVRYGW
+684 RYVRYGW

-701 LQGLPLSTFRW
+701 SQGLPLSTFRL
-712 EVQ
+712 EVK

>member
-1 MSKVFLLSLL
+1 MYKFLLSLF
-11 LLLSTVSATAR
+11 LLLSTLSATAR

-32 SITYGTGIANRERD
+32 SITYGTGIANREQD
-46 AYPSQLQRLLGKDFV
+46 AYPAQLQRMLGKDYV

-76 HRPYFLQ
+76 HRPYFQ
-83 TEFRDALQ
+83 QMEFRDAMQ
-91 FKADI
+91 FKGDI

-115 DEFVS
+115 DEFVG

-127 SLRKVN
+127 SLRQAN
-133 PKVRIILA
+133 PKVRIILS

-159 WRREISQTID
+159 WRREISETID
-169 RIAQAQGVE
+169 RIAASQGVE

-189 PDWLSDGIHPDPR
+189 PDWLSDGIHPDSR

-220 GLQLAPIF
+220 GLQLSPLF

-239 YIHGLANAGAN
+239 YIQGLANAGAN
-250 VVVRY
+250 VVVSY
-255 NDQLLGK
+255 DGKELGK
-262 TVANNRGEWRIWTVL
+262 VVANNRGEWRIWAVL

-284 VLTIAAGREVKRF
+284 TLTIAAGREVKRF
-297 NDVAVGEV
+297 KDVAVGEV

-313 MAFPLKQSATA
+313 MAFKVKQAATA
-324 QQTLTHCNDNGLRIF
+324 QQTLAQCNDNDLRLY
-339 NMRPRWETDN
+339 NMSPRWETDN
-349 VAWDSTALAEVD
+349 VSWDSAALAEVD
-361 ALCLF
+361 QLRLF
-366 APQSWHAAAPEIV
+366 EVRPWSAASPESV
-379 GDCSAVAYYMG
+379 GDFSAVAYYMG

-407 VGGTPTEAWIDRPVL
+407 VGGTPTEAWVDRPVL

-427 PIFRHWNNN
+427 QIFRNWRGN
-436 DFVMDWVRSRAA
+436 DFVMDWVRGRAA
-448 RNLALRPD
+448 KNVALRPE

-469 GMRPLEGFTFK
+469 GMRPLEGYTFK
-480 GIVWYQGESNAHNAT
+480 GVVWYQGESNAHNAT

-517 ATARVSEGLDSL
+517 ATARVSEGRDSL
-529 TPALR
+529 TPSLR
-534 VQQLTF
+534 VQQLAF

-549 QLSSIERPSWTWFRD
+549 QLSSIERPSWPWFRE
-564 TQRRLARELHLPL
+564 TQRSLAQELHLPL

-591 PYKFEVGTRIGRAVL
+591 PYKAEVGARLARAVL
-606 RHDYGFAQSP
+606 HNDYGFAQSP
-616 LSPEIVSALRAG
+616 LSPEVTAAHRAG
-628 SSVWLTL
+628 SRVWLTL
-635 STPMPLTTSDQQPM
+635 AAPMRLTTSDQQPM

-655 GADEQ
+655 GVDER
-660 FHPAVAEITATG
+660 FYPAVAEVTAGG
-672 QIVLSSPAVRTP
+672 QIVLSSSAVPTP
-684 CHVRYGW
+684 RYVRYGW

-701 LQGLPLSTFRW
+701 SQGLPLSTFRL
-712 EVQ
+712 EVK

>member
-1 MSKVFLLSLL
+1 MYKFLLSLF
-11 LLLSTVSATAR
+11 LLLSTLSATAR

-32 SITYGTGIANRERD
+32 SITYGTGIANREQD
-46 AYPSQLQRLLGKDFV
+46 AYPAQLQRMLGKDYV

-76 HRPYFLQ
+76 HRPYFQQ
-83 TEFRDALQ
+83 TEFRDAMQ
-91 FKADI
+91 FKGDI

-106 DPRNWPNFR
+106 DPRNWCNFR
-115 DEFVS
+115 DEFVG

-127 SLRKVN
+127 SLRQAN
-133 PKVRIILA
+133 PKVRIILS

-159 WRREISQTID
+159 WRREISETID
-169 RIAQAQGVE
+169 RIAASQGVE

-220 GLQLAPIF
+220 GLQLSALF

-239 YIHGLANAGAN
+239 SIQGVANAGAN
-250 VVVRY
+250 VVVSY
-255 NDQLLGK
+255 DGKELGK
-262 TVANNRGEWRIWTVL
+262 VVANNRGEWRIWAVL

-284 VLTIAAGREVKRF
+284 TLTIAAGREVKHF
-297 NDVAVGEV
+297 KDVAVGEV

-313 MAFPLKQSATA
+313 MAFKVKQAATA
-324 QQTLTHCNDNGLRIF
+324 QQTLTQCNDNGLRLY
-339 NMRPRWETDN
+339 NMSPRWETDN
-349 VAWDSTALAEVD
+349 VSWDSTALAEVD
-361 ALCLF
+361 QLRLF
-366 APQSWHAAAPEIV
+366 EARPWSVASPESV
-379 GDCSAVAYYMG
+379 GDFSAVAYYMG

-407 VGGTPTEAWIDRPVL
+407 VGGTPTEAWVDRPVL

-427 PIFRHWNNN
+427 QIFRNWRGN
-436 DFVMDWVRSRAA
+436 DFVMDWVRGRAA
-448 RNLALRPD
+448 KNVALRPE

-469 GMRPLEGFTFK
+469 GMRPLEGYTFK
-480 GIVWYQGESNAHNAT
+480 GAAWYQGESNAHNAT

-502 LLEESWTQRFTQTAQ
+502 LLEESWMQRFTQTAQ

-534 VQQLTF
+534 VQQLAF

-549 QLSSIERPSWTWFRD
+549 QLSSIERPSWAWFRE
-564 TQRRLARELHLPL
+564 TQRSLAQELHLPL

-591 PYKFEVGTRIGRAVL
+591 PYKAEVGERLARAVL
-606 RHDYGFAQSP
+606 HNDYGFAQSP
-616 LSPEIVSALRAG
+616 LSPEVTAAHRAG

-635 STPMPLTTSDQQPM
+635 AASMRLTTSDQQPM
-649 RTFEVA
+649 RTFEMA
-655 GADEQ
+655 GVDER
-660 FHPAVAEITATG
+660 FYPAVAEVTAGG
-672 QIVLSSPAVRTP
+672 QIVLSSSAVPTP
-684 CHVRYGW
+684 RYVRYGW

-701 LQGLPLSTFRW
+701 SQGLPLSTFRL
-712 EVQ
+712 EVK

>member
-1 MSKVFLLSLL
+1 MYKFLLSLF
-11 LLLSTVSATAR
+11 LLLSTLSATAR

-32 SITYGTGIANRERD
+32 SITYGTGIANREHD
-46 AYPSQLQRLLGKDFV
+46 AYPAQLQRMLGKDYV

-76 HRPYFLQ
+76 HRPYFQQ
-83 TEFRDALQ
+83 TEFRDAMQ
-91 FKADI
+91 FKGDI

-106 DPRNWPNFR
+106 DPRNWCNFR
-115 DEFVS
+115 DEFVG

-127 SLRKVN
+127 SLRQAN
-133 PKVRIILA
+133 PKVRIILS

-159 WRREISQTID
+159 WRREISETID
-169 RIAQAQGVE
+169 RIAASQGVE

-220 GLQLAPIF
+220 GLQLSALF

-239 YIHGLANAGAN
+239 YIQGVANAGAN
-250 VVVRY
+250 VVVSY
-255 NDQLLGK
+255 EGKELGK
-262 TVANNRGEWRIWTVL
+262 VVANNRGEWRIWAVL

-284 VLTIAAGREVKRF
+284 TLTIAAGREVKRF
-297 NDVAVGEV
+297 KDVAVGEV

-313 MAFPLKQSATA
+313 MAFKVKQAATA
-324 QQTLTHCNDNGLRIF
+324 QQTLTQCNDNGLRLY
-339 NMRPRWETDN
+339 NMSPRWETDN
-349 VAWDSTALAEVD
+349 VSWDSTALAEMD
-361 ALCLF
+361 QLRLF
-366 APQSWHAAAPEIV
+366 EARPWSVASPESV
-379 GDCSAVAYYMG
+379 GDFSAVAYYMG

-407 VGGTPTEAWIDRPVL
+407 VGGTPTEAWVDRPVL

-427 PIFRHWNNN
+427 QIFRNWRGN
-436 DFVMDWVRSRAA
+436 DFVMDWVRGRAA
-448 RNLALRPD
+448 KNVALRPE

-469 GMRPLEGFTFK
+469 GMRVLEGYTFK
-480 GIVWYQGESNAHNAT
+480 GVAWYQGESNAHNAT

-549 QLSSIERPSWTWFRD
+549 QLSSIERPSWAWFRE
-564 TQRRLARELHLPL
+564 TQRSLAQELHLPL

-591 PYKFEVGTRIGRAVL
+591 PYKAEVGERLARAVL
-606 RHDYGFAQSP
+606 HNDYGFAQSP
-616 LSPEIVSALRAG
+616 LSPEVTAAHRAG

-635 STPMPLTTSDQQPM
+635 AAPMRLTTSDQLPM
-649 RTFEVA
+649 RTFEMA
-655 GADEQ
+655 GVDER
-660 FHPAVAEITATG
+660 FYPAVAEVTAG
-672 QIVLSSPAVRTP
+672 GKIVLSSSAVPTP
-684 CHVRYGW
+684 RYVRYGW

-701 LQGLPLSTFRW
+701 SQGLPLSTFRL
-712 EVQ
+712 EVK

>member
-1 MSKVFLLSLL
+1 MYKFLLSLF
-11 LLLSTVSATAR
+11 LLLSTLSATAR

-32 SITYGTGIANRERD
+32 SITYGTGIANREHD
-46 AYPSQLQRLLGKDFV
+46 AYPAQLQRMLGKDYV

-76 HRPYFLQ
+76 HRPYFQQ
-83 TEFRDALQ
+83 TEFRDAMQ
-91 FKADI
+91 FKGNI

-106 DPRNWPNFR
+106 DPRNWCNFR
-115 DEFVS
+115 DEFVG

-127 SLRKVN
+127 SLRQAN
-133 PKVRIILA
+133 PKVRIILS

-178 LIDFYQPLIAH
+178 LIDFYQSLIAH

-220 GLQLAPIF
+220 GLQLSALF

-239 YIHGLANAGAN
+239 YIQGVANAGAN
-250 VVVRY
+250 VVVSY
-255 NDQLLGK
+255 DGKELGK
-262 TVANNRGEWRIWTVL
+262 TVANNRGEWRIWAVL

-284 VLTIAAGREVKRF
+284 TLTIAAGREVKRF
-297 NDVAVGEV
+297 KDVAVGEV

-313 MAFPLKQSATA
+313 MAFKVKQAATA
-324 QQTLTHCNDNGLRIF
+324 QQTLAQCNDNVLRLY
-339 NMRPRWETDN
+339 NMSPRWETDN
-349 VAWDSTALAEVD
+349 VSWDSTALAEVD
-361 ALCLF
+361 QLRFFEARPWSV
-366 APQSWHAAAPEIV
+366 ASPESV
-379 GDCSAVAYYMG
+379 GDFSAVAYYMG

-407 VGGTPTEAWIDRPVL
+407 VGGTPTEAWVDRPVL

-427 PIFRHWNNN
+427 QIFRNWRGN
-436 DFVMDWVRSRAA
+436 DFVMDWVRGRAA
-448 RNLALRPD
+448 KNVALRPE

-469 GMRPLEGFTFK
+469 GMHPLEGYTFK
-480 GIVWYQGESNAHNAT
+480 GVAWYQGESNAHNAT
-495 TYARLLR
+495 TYAQLLR

-549 QLSSIERPSWTWFRD
+549 QLSSIERPSWAWFRE
-564 TQRRLARELHLPL
+564 TQRSLAQELHLPL

-591 PYKFEVGTRIGRAVL
+591 PYKAEVGERLARAVL
-606 RHDYGFAQSP
+606 HNDYGFAQSP
-616 LSPEIVSALRAG
+616 LSPEVTAAHRAG

-635 STPMPLTTSDQQPM
+635 AAPMRLTTSDKLPM
-649 RTFEVA
+649 RTFEMA
-655 GADEQ
+655 GVDER
-660 FHPAVAEITATG
+660 FYPAVAEVTAGG
-672 QIVLSSPAVRTP
+672 QIVLSSSAVPTP
-684 CHVRYGW
+684 RYVRYGW

-701 LQGLPLSTFRW
+701 SQGLPLSTFRL
-712 EVQ
+712 EVK

>member
-1 MSKVFLLSLL
+1 MYKFLLSLF
-11 LLLSTVSATAR
+11 LLLSTLSATAR

-32 SITYGTGIANRERD
+32 SITYGTGIANREHD
-46 AYPSQLQRLLGKDFV
+46 AYPAQLQRMLGKDYV

-76 HRPYFLQ
+76 HRPYFQQ
-83 TEFRDALQ
+83 TEFRDAMQ
-91 FKADI
+91 FKGDI

-106 DPRNWPNFR
+106 DPRNWCNFR
-115 DEFVS
+115 DEFVG

-127 SLRKVN
+127 SLRQAN
-133 PKVRIILA
+133 PKVRIILS

-159 WRREISQTID
+159 WRREISETID
-169 RIAQAQGVE
+169 RIAASQGVE

-220 GLQLAPIF
+220 GLQLSALF

-239 YIHGLANAGAN
+239 YIQGVANAGAN
-250 VVVRY
+250 VVVSY
-255 NDQLLGK
+255 DGKELGK
-262 TVANNRGEWRIWTVL
+262 TVANNRGEWRIWAVL

-284 VLTIAAGREVKRF
+284 TLTVAAGREVKRF
-297 NDVAVGEV
+297 KDVAVGEV

-313 MAFPLKQSATA
+313 MAFKVKQAATA
-324 QQTLTHCNDNGLRIF
+324 QQTLTQCNDNGLRLY
-339 NMRPRWETDN
+339 NMSPRWETDN
-349 VAWDSTALAEVD
+349 VSWDSTALAEVD
-361 ALCLF
+361 QLRLF
-366 APQSWHAAAPEIV
+366 EARPWSVASPESV
-379 GDCSAVAYYMG
+379 GDFSAVAYYMG

-407 VGGTPTEAWIDRPVL
+407 VGGTPTEAWVDRPVL

-427 PIFRHWNNN
+427 QIFRNWRGN
-436 DFVMDWVRSRAA
+436 DFVMDWVRGRAA
-448 RNLALRPD
+448 KNVALRPE

-469 GMRPLEGFTFK
+469 GMHPLEGYTFK
-480 GIVWYQGESNAHNAT
+480 GVAWYQGESNAHNAT
-495 TYARLLR
+495 TYAQLLR

-549 QLSSIERPSWTWFRD
+549 QLSSIERPSWAWFRE
-564 TQRRLARELHLPL
+564 TQRSLAQELHLPL

-591 PYKFEVGTRIGRAVL
+591 PYKAEVGERLARAVL
-606 RHDYGFAQSP
+606 HNDYGFAQSP
-616 LSPEIVSALRAG
+616 LSPEVTAAHRAG

-635 STPMPLTTSDQQPM
+635 AAPMRLTTSDQLPM
-649 RTFEVA
+649 RTFEMA
-655 GADEQ
+655 GVDER
-660 FHPAVAEITATG
+660 FYPAVAEVTAGG
-672 QIVLSSPAVRTP
+672 QIVLSSSAVSTP
-684 CHVRYGW
+684 RYVRYGW

-701 LQGLPLSTFRW
+701 SQGLPLSTFRL
-712 EVQ
+712 EVK

>member
-1 MSKVFLLSLL
+1 MNKFLLSLF
-11 LLLSTVSATAR
+11 LLLSTLSATAR

-32 SITYGTGIANRERD
+32 SITYGTGIANREQD
-46 AYPSQLQRLLGKDFV
+46 AYPAQLQRMLGKDYV

-76 HRPYFLQ
+76 HRPYFQQ
-83 TEFRDALQ
+83 TEFRDAMQ
-91 FKADI
+91 FKGDI

-106 DPRNWPNFR
+106 DPRNWCNFR
-115 DEFVS
+115 DEFVG

-127 SLRKVN
+127 SLRQAN
-133 PKVRIILA
+133 PKVRIILS

-159 WRREISQTID
+159 WRREISETID
-169 RIAQAQGVE
+169 RIAASQGVE
-178 LIDFYQPLIAH
+178 LIDFYLPLIAH
-189 PDWLSDGIHPDPR
+189 PDWLSDGIHPDSR

-220 GLQLAPIF
+220 GLQLSALF

-239 YIHGLANAGAN
+239 YIQGVANAGAN
-250 VVVRY
+250 VVVSY
-255 NDQLLGK
+255 EGKELGK
-262 TVANNRGEWRIWTVL
+262 VVANNRGEWRIWAVL
-277 SQPVERG
+277 SQPEERG
-284 VLTIAAGREVKRF
+284 TLTIAAGREVKRF
-297 NDVAVGEV
+297 KDVAVGEV

-313 MAFPLKQSATA
+313 MAFKVKQAATA
-324 QQTLTHCNDNGLRIF
+324 QQTLTQCNDNGLRLY
-339 NMRPRWETDN
+339 NMSSRWETDN
-349 VAWDSTALAEVD
+349 VSWDSTALAEVD
-361 ALCLF
+361 QLRLF
-366 APQSWHAAAPEIV
+366 EARPWSVASPESV
-379 GDCSAVAYYMG
+379 GDFSAVAYYMG

-407 VGGTPTEAWIDRPVL
+407 VGGTPTEAWVDRPVL

-427 PIFRHWNNN
+427 QIFRNWRGN
-436 DFVMDWVRSRAA
+436 DFVMDWVRGRAA
-448 RNLALRPD
+448 KNVALRPE

-469 GMRPLEGFTFK
+469 GMHPLEGYTFK
-480 GIVWYQGESNAHNAT
+480 GVAWYQGESNAHNAT
-495 TYARLLR
+495 TYAQLLR

-549 QLSSIERPSWTWFRD
+549 QLSSIERPSWAWFRE
-564 TQRRLARELHLPL
+564 TQRSLAQELHLPL

-591 PYKFEVGTRIGRAVL
+591 PYKAEVGERLARAVL
-606 RHDYGFAQSP
+606 HNDYGFAQSP
-616 LSPEIVSALRAG
+616 LSPEVTAAHRAG

-635 STPMPLTTSDQQPM
+635 AAPMRLTTSDKLPM
-649 RTFEVA
+649 RTFEMA
-655 GADEQ
+655 GVDER
-660 FHPAVAEITATG
+660 FYPAVAEVTAGG
-672 QIVLSSPAVRTP
+672 QIVLSSSAVPTP
-684 CHVRYGW
+684 RYVRYGW

-701 LQGLPLSTFRW
+701 SQGLPLSTFRL
-712 EVQ
+712 EVK